1 MNLTENKELD
11 TTVHEQSS
19 TDSAVSEGAK
29 ETNGTKETTDPVEK
43 KKKGSAISLILTV
56 PVLIGVAFAAL
67 LTFTLRWA
75 LSFWADLTMDEIVYH
90 LTTPLEGT
98 GEDIMMKFY
107 IFALLPALVVLALVC
122 VILVMIRKKR
132 KGWYG
137 RGLAVIFVLTLIAV
151 GASTGYAWNNLKI
164 DEYLKNQS
172 ITSSFIEEN
181 YVDPN
186 AVTLKFPKTKRNL
199 IYIFLESFETTF
211 TDKANGG
218 GFDFNCIPEMT
229 ELAQKYEDFSGTSKK
244 LNGGHVL
251 PGTTFTMGGMFGQSS
266 GLPLQVGLKAQILD
280 NHGAMNEMYTQEHF
294 FPGITTLGD
303 ILEAEGYHNVLFIGS
318 EAVFGGRKLY
328 YTEHGNYEIDDFWY
342 AVNRNWLEGKENSWG
357 YGDWRLFLQA
367 KERLKELSAEDQ
379 PFNLTMLTLD
389 THFENGIRC
398 KYCEFEYPGN
408 SYADVYSCSS
418 RQLSEFI
425 SWCQDQ
431 DWYENTTI
439 ILSGDHTT
447 MDSDFCNNVDKD
459 YPRKTFTCYIN
470 ADVKPEDASRERNY
484 TTIDNFPT
492 TLAAMGVK
500 IEGDRLGLGTNLFSS
515 QDTLY
520 ETYGKEMDAEL
531 SRRSLFMEQASEFD
545 PNTQAYK
552 NAVIRYKARY
562 GDDSSVDESVTK
574 DSSTSGADESA
585 RDKSKDASGTDE
597 SVKDKSKDASGTDES
612 VRDKSKDTSAT
623 DTSSISGADTSV
635 TDESSAQSADDSTAG
650 EKNPADAATSEEGEK
665 TDFPYN
671 SPFPDDMA
679 DLKEH
684 LRGKGVAGSELIKDI
699 MKDPW
704 KAVSANLLSVE
715 PEEAVDS
722 EEELIVDESIQSE
735 ENLAGSANVISVKN
749 VDESKDDKE
758 NADSDKAPSIT
769 ELMAARKAQENE
781 SANGSQAAEEERDES
796 LASEASDQSESQT
809 AEQADKKDNAE
820 AEQTQDMSTAAE
832 QADKKD
838 NAEAEQT
845 QDMSS
850 AAETESEVDSGV
862 TSEES
867 DSDMEEEATE
877 TALEGSWIKSEKIS
891 DNPLEI
897 GPAARQMYPTMFLN
911 PDYGFLPE
919 SKLRIDPYA
928 AFSGNRQPKT
938 EARITTESV
947 KQLKDWISEWN
958 SQAARN

>member
-1 MNLTENKELD
+1 MNPTENKEPD
-11 TTVHEQSS
+11 KTVSEPNSPNMAAS
-19 TDSAVSEGAK
+19 EDVKEIKEYTDSTV
-29 ETNGTKETTDPVEK
+29 K
-43 KKKGSAISLILTV
+43 KKKGSVLSLILTV
-56 PVLIGVAFAAL
+56 PVLFVVGFAAL
-67 LTFTLRWA
+67 LAFTLRWA

-98 GEDIMMKFY
+98 GEDIMMRFY
-107 IFALLPALVVLALVC
+107 TLALLPALAVLALVC
-122 VILVMIRKKR
+122 VIIVVIRRKR
-132 KGWYG
+132 ERWYG
-137 RGLAVIFVLTLIAV
+137 RALAVVFVLSLIVV
-151 GASTGYAWNNLKI
+151 GLSTGYAWNNLKI

-186 AVTLKFPKTKRNL
+186 AVTLTFPKTKRNL

-266 GLPLQVGLKAQILD
+266 GLPLQVGLKAQVLD

-447 MDSDFCNNVDKD
+447 MDSDFCNGVDKE

-470 ADVKPEDASRERNY
+470 ADVEPEDAARERSF
-484 TTIDNFPT
+484 TTMDNFPT

-520 ETYGKEMDAEL
+520 ETYGNEMDAEL

-562 GDDSSVDESVTK
+562 GDDSSVDESVA
-574 DSSTSGADESA
+574 DDSGAPGKDE
-585 RDKSKDASGTDE
+585 
-597 SVKDKSKDASGTDES
+597 
-612 VRDKSKDTSAT
+612 
-623 DTSSISGADTSV
+623 SV
-635 TDESSAQSADDSTAG
+635 TDESSAQSADDSTTD
-650 EKNPADAATSEEGEK
+650 EKNPADAVTSEERAK
-665 TDFPYN
+665 TDITYN
-671 SPFPDDMA
+671 SPFPDDTA
-679 DLKEH
+679 ALKEH

-704 KAVSANLLSVE
+704 KTVSANLASAE
-715 PEEAVDS
+715 SEEAVGS

-735 ENLAGSANVISVKN
+735 ENLAGVANVISVKN
-749 VDESKDDKE
+749 VDES
-758 NADSDKAPSIT
+758 
-769 ELMAARKAQENE
+769 
-781 SANGSQAAEEERDES
+781 
-796 LASEASDQSESQT
+796 LASEASDDSESQT
-809 AEQADKKDNAE
+809 AEPADKKDSSE
-820 AEQTQDMSTAAE
+820 AEQAQDMSTATE
-832 QADKKD
+832 PTDEKD
-838 NAEAEQT
+838 SSEAEQT

-850 AAETESEVDSGV
+850 AETTASEVDSQV

-867 DSDMEEEATE
+867 DSDMEEEETE
-877 TALEGSWIKSEKIS
+877 ESLEGSWIRSEKVS

-897 GPAARQMYPTMFLN
+897 GPAARQMYPTMFRD

>member
-1 MNLTENKELD
+1 MAASEDVKEIKGY
-11 TTVHEQSS
+11 
-19 TDSAVSEGAK
+19 TDSTV
-29 ETNGTKETTDPVEK
+29 K
-43 KKKGSAISLILTV
+43 KKKGSVLSLILTV
-56 PVLIGVAFAAL
+56 PVLFVVGFAAL
-67 LTFTLRWA
+67 LAFTLRWA

-98 GEDIMMKFY
+98 GEDIMMRFY
-107 IFALLPALVVLALVC
+107 TLALLPALAVLALVC
-122 VILVMIRKKR
+122 VIIVVIRRKR
-132 KGWYG
+132 ERWYG
-137 RGLAVIFVLTLIAV
+137 RALAVVFVLSLIVV
-151 GASTGYAWNNLKI
+151 GLSTGYAWNNLKI

-186 AVTLKFPKTKRNL
+186 AVTLTFPKTKRNL

-266 GLPLQVGLKAQILD
+266 GLPLQVGLKAQVLD

-447 MDSDFCNNVDKD
+447 MDSDFCNGVDKE

-470 ADVKPEDASRERNY
+470 ADVEPEDAARERSF
-484 TTIDNFPT
+484 TTMDNFPT

-562 GDDSSVDESVTK
+562 GDDSSVDESVAD
-574 DSSTSGADESA
+574 DSSAPGKDE
-585 RDKSKDASGTDE
+585 
-597 SVKDKSKDASGTDES
+597 
-612 VRDKSKDTSAT
+612 
-623 DTSSISGADTSV
+623 SV
-635 TDESSAQSADDSTAG
+635 TDESSAQSADDSTTG
-650 EKNPADAATSEEGEK
+650 EKNPADAATSEVGEK
-665 TDFPYN
+665 TDITYN
-671 SPFPDDMA
+671 SPFPDDTA

-704 KAVSANLLSVE
+704 KTVSANLVSVE
-715 PEEAVDS
+715 SEEAVGS
-722 EEELIVDESIQSE
+722 EEELIADDSIQSE
-735 ENLAGSANVISVKN
+735 ENLAGVANVISAKN
-749 VDESKDDKE
+749 VDD
-758 NADSDKAPSIT
+758 
-769 ELMAARKAQENE
+769 
-781 SANGSQAAEEERDES
+781 S
-796 LASEASDQSESQT
+796 LASEASDDSESQT
-809 AEQADKKDNAE
+809 AEPAGKKDSSEAEQAQDISTATEQAGKKDSSE
-820 AEQTQDMSTAAE
+820 AEQTQDMSTATEQAGKKDSSEAE
-832 QADKKD
+832 QA
-838 NAEAEQT
+838 
-845 QDMSS
+845 QDMST
-850 AAETESEVDSGV
+850 AVKTASEVDSQV

-867 DSDMEEEATE
+867 DSDMEEEETE
-877 TALEGSWIKSEKIS
+877 EALEGSWIRSEKVS

-897 GPAARQMYPTMFLN
+897 GPAARQMYPTMFRD

>member
-1 MNLTENKELD
+1 MNSTENKEP
-11 TTVHEQSS
+11 EK
-19 TDSAVSEGAK
+19 AVSEPNSPNMAASEDVK
-29 ETNGTKETTDPVEK
+29 EIKGYTDSTVK
-43 KKKGSAISLILTV
+43 KKKGSVLSLILTV
-56 PVLIGVAFAAL
+56 PVLFVVGFAAL
-67 LTFTLRWA
+67 LAFTLRWA

-107 IFALLPALVVLALVC
+107 TLALLPALAVLALVC
-122 VILVMIRKKR
+122 VTIVVIRRKR
-132 KGWYG
+132 ERWYG
-137 RGLAVIFVLTLIAV
+137 RALAVVFVLSLIVV
-151 GASTGYAWNNLKI
+151 GMSTGYAWNNLKI

-186 AVTLKFPKTKRNL
+186 AVTLTFPKTKRNL

-266 GLPLQVGLKAQILD
+266 GLPLQVGLKAQVLD

-447 MDSDFCNNVDKD
+447 MDSDFCNGVDKE

-470 ADVKPEDASRERNY
+470 ADVEPEDAARERSF
-484 TTIDNFPT
+484 TTMDNFPT

-562 GDDSSVDESVTK
+562 GDDSSVDESVAD
-574 DSSTSGADESA
+574 DSSAPGKDE
-585 RDKSKDASGTDE
+585 
-597 SVKDKSKDASGTDES
+597 
-612 VRDKSKDTSAT
+612 
-623 DTSSISGADTSV
+623 SV
-635 TDESSAQSADDSTAG
+635 TDESSAQSADDSTTG
-650 EKNPADAATSEEGEK
+650 EKNPADAATSEVGEK
-665 TDFPYN
+665 TDITYN
-671 SPFPDDMA
+671 SPFPDDTA

-704 KAVSANLLSVE
+704 KTVSANLVSVE
-715 PEEAVDS
+715 SEEAVGS
-722 EEELIVDESIQSE
+722 EEELIADDSIQSE
-735 ENLAGSANVISVKN
+735 ENLAGVANVISAKN
-749 VDESKDDKE
+749 VDD
-758 NADSDKAPSIT
+758 
-769 ELMAARKAQENE
+769 
-781 SANGSQAAEEERDES
+781 S
-796 LASEASDQSESQT
+796 LASEASDDSESQT
-809 AEQADKKDNAE
+809 AEPAGKKDSSEAEQAQDISTATEQAGKKDSSE
-820 AEQTQDMSTAAE
+820 AEQTQDMSTATEQAGKKDSSEAE
-832 QADKKD
+832 QA
-838 NAEAEQT
+838 
-845 QDMSS
+845 QDMST
-850 AAETESEVDSGV
+850 AVKTASEVDSQV

-867 DSDMEEEATE
+867 DSDMEEEETE
-877 TALEGSWIKSEKIS
+877 EALEGSWIRSEKVS

-897 GPAARQMYPTMFLN
+897 GPAARQMYPTMFRD

>member
-1 MNLTENKELD
+1 MNPTENKEP
-11 TTVHEQSS
+11 EK
-19 TDSAVSEGAK
+19 AVSEPNSPNMAASEDVK
-29 ETNGTKETTDPVEK
+29 EIKGYTDSTVK
-43 KKKGSAISLILTV
+43 KKKGSVLSLILTV
-56 PVLIGVAFAAL
+56 PVLFVVGFAAL
-67 LTFTLRWA
+67 LAFTLRWA

-107 IFALLPALVVLALVC
+107 TLALLPALAVLALVC
-122 VILVMIRKKR
+122 VIIVVIRRKR
-132 KGWYG
+132 ERWYG
-137 RGLAVIFVLTLIAV
+137 RALAVVFVLSLIVV
-151 GASTGYAWNNLKI
+151 GLSTGYAWNNLKI

-186 AVTLKFPKTKRNL
+186 AVTLTFPKTKRNL

-266 GLPLQVGLKAQILD
+266 GLPLQVGLKAQVLD

-447 MDSDFCNNVDKD
+447 MDSDFCNGVDKE

-470 ADVKPEDASRERNY
+470 ADVEPEDAARERSF
-484 TTIDNFPT
+484 TTMDNFPT

-562 GDDSSVDESVTK
+562 GDDSSVDESVAD
-574 DSSTSGADESA
+574 DSSAPGKDE
-585 RDKSKDASGTDE
+585 
-597 SVKDKSKDASGTDES
+597 
-612 VRDKSKDTSAT
+612 
-623 DTSSISGADTSV
+623 SV
-635 TDESSAQSADDSTAG
+635 TDESSAQSADDSTTG
-650 EKNPADAATSEEGEK
+650 EKNPADAATSEVGEK
-665 TDFPYN
+665 TDITYN
-671 SPFPDDMA
+671 SPFPDDTA

-704 KAVSANLLSVE
+704 KTVSANLVSVE
-715 PEEAVDS
+715 SEEAVGS
-722 EEELIVDESIQSE
+722 EEELIADDSIQSE
-735 ENLAGSANVISVKN
+735 ENLAGVANVISAKN
-749 VDESKDDKE
+749 VDD
-758 NADSDKAPSIT
+758 
-769 ELMAARKAQENE
+769 
-781 SANGSQAAEEERDES
+781 S
-796 LASEASDQSESQT
+796 LASEASDDSESQT
-809 AEQADKKDNAE
+809 AEPAGKKDSSEAEQAQDISTATEQAGKKDSSE
-820 AEQTQDMSTAAE
+820 AEQTQDMSTATEQAGKKDSSEAE
-832 QADKKD
+832 QA
-838 NAEAEQT
+838 
-845 QDMSS
+845 QDMST
-850 AAETESEVDSGV
+850 AVKTASEVDSQV

-867 DSDMEEEATE
+867 DSDMEEEETE
-877 TALEGSWIKSEKIS
+877 EALEGSWIRSEKVS

-897 GPAARQMYPTMFLN
+897 GPAARQMYPTMFRD

>member
-1 MNLTENKELD
+1 MNSTENKEP
-11 TTVHEQSS
+11 EK
-19 TDSAVSEGAK
+19 AVSEPNSPNMAASEDVK
-29 ETNGTKETTDPVEK
+29 EIKGYTDSTVK
-43 KKKGSAISLILTV
+43 KKKGSVLSLILTV
-56 PVLIGVAFAAL
+56 PILFVVGFAAL
-67 LTFTLRWA
+67 LAFTLRWA

-98 GEDIMMKFY
+98 GEDIMMRFY
-107 IFALLPALVVLALVC
+107 TLALLPALAVLALVC
-122 VILVMIRKKR
+122 VIIVVIRRKR
-132 KGWYG
+132 ERWYG
-137 RGLAVIFVLTLIAV
+137 RALAVVFVLSLIVV
-151 GASTGYAWNNLKI
+151 GLSTGYAWNNLKI

-186 AVTLKFPKTKRNL
+186 AVTLTFPKTKRNL

-266 GLPLQVGLKAQILD
+266 GLPLQVGLKAQVLD

-447 MDSDFCNNVDKD
+447 MDSDFCNGVDKE

-470 ADVKPEDASRERNY
+470 ADVEPEDAARERSF
-484 TTIDNFPT
+484 TTMDNFPT

-562 GDDSSVDESVTK
+562 GDDSSVDESVAD
-574 DSSTSGADESA
+574 DSSAPGKDE
-585 RDKSKDASGTDE
+585 
-597 SVKDKSKDASGTDES
+597 
-612 VRDKSKDTSAT
+612 
-623 DTSSISGADTSV
+623 SV
-635 TDESSAQSADDSTAG
+635 TDESSAQSADDSTTG
-650 EKNPADAATSEEGEK
+650 EKNPADAATSEVGEK
-665 TDFPYN
+665 TDITYN
-671 SPFPDDMA
+671 SPFPDDTA

-704 KAVSANLLSVE
+704 KTVSANLVSVE
-715 PEEAVDS
+715 SEEAVGS
-722 EEELIVDESIQSE
+722 EEELIADDSIQSE
-735 ENLAGSANVISVKN
+735 ENLAGVANVISAKN
-749 VDESKDDKE
+749 VDD
-758 NADSDKAPSIT
+758 
-769 ELMAARKAQENE
+769 
-781 SANGSQAAEEERDES
+781 S
-796 LASEASDQSESQT
+796 LASEASDDSESQT
-809 AEQADKKDNAE
+809 AEPAGKKDSSEAEQAQDISTATEQAGKKDSSE
-820 AEQTQDMSTAAE
+820 AEQTQDMSTATEQAGKKDSSEAE
-832 QADKKD
+832 QA
-838 NAEAEQT
+838 
-845 QDMSS
+845 QDMST
-850 AAETESEVDSGV
+850 AVKTASEVDSQV

-867 DSDMEEEATE
+867 DSDMEEEETE
-877 TALEGSWIKSEKIS
+877 EALEGSWIRSEKVS

-897 GPAARQMYPTMFLN
+897 GPAARQMYPTMFRD

>member
-1 MNLTENKELD
+1 MNSTENKEP
-11 TTVHEQSS
+11 EK
-19 TDSAVSEGAK
+19 AVSEPNSPNMAASEDVK
-29 ETNGTKETTDPVEK
+29 EIKGYTDSTVK
-43 KKKGSAISLILTV
+43 KKKGSVLSLILTV
-56 PVLIGVAFAAL
+56 PVLFVVGFAAL
-67 LTFTLRWA
+67 LAFTLRWA

-107 IFALLPALVVLALVC
+107 TLALLPALAVLALVC
-122 VILVMIRKKR
+122 VIIVVIRRKR
-132 KGWYG
+132 ERWYG
-137 RGLAVIFVLTLIAV
+137 RALAVVFVLSLIVV
-151 GASTGYAWNNLKI
+151 GLSTGYAWNNLKI

-186 AVTLKFPKTKRNL
+186 AVTLTFPKTKRNL

-266 GLPLQVGLKAQILD
+266 GLPLQVGLKAQVLD

-447 MDSDFCNNVDKD
+447 MDSDFCNGVDKE

-470 ADVKPEDASRERNY
+470 ADVEPEDAARERSF
-484 TTIDNFPT
+484 TTMDNFPT

-562 GDDSSVDESVTK
+562 GDDSSVDESVAD
-574 DSSTSGADESA
+574 DSSAPGKDE
-585 RDKSKDASGTDE
+585 
-597 SVKDKSKDASGTDES
+597 
-612 VRDKSKDTSAT
+612 
-623 DTSSISGADTSV
+623 SV
-635 TDESSAQSADDSTAG
+635 TDESSAQSADDSTTG
-650 EKNPADAATSEEGEK
+650 EKNPADAATSEVGEK
-665 TDFPYN
+665 TDITYN
-671 SPFPDDMA
+671 SPFPDDTA

-704 KAVSANLLSVE
+704 KTVSANLVSVE
-715 PEEAVDS
+715 SEEAVGS
-722 EEELIVDESIQSE
+722 EEELIADDSIQSE
-735 ENLAGSANVISVKN
+735 ENLAGVANVISAKN
-749 VDESKDDKE
+749 VDD
-758 NADSDKAPSIT
+758 
-769 ELMAARKAQENE
+769 
-781 SANGSQAAEEERDES
+781 S
-796 LASEASDQSESQT
+796 LASEASDDSESQT
-809 AEQADKKDNAE
+809 AEPAGKKDSSEAEQAQDISTATEPAGKKDSSE
-820 AEQTQDMSTAAE
+820 AEQTQDMSTATE
-832 QADKKD
+832 QADEKD
-838 NAEAEQT
+838 SSEAEQT
-845 QDMSS
+845 QDMST
-850 AAETESEVDSGV
+850 AVNTASEVDSQV

-867 DSDMEEEATE
+867 GSDMEEEETE
-877 TALEGSWIKSEKIS
+877 EALEGSWIRSEKVS

-897 GPAARQMYPTMFLN
+897 GPAARQMYPTMFRD

-958 SQAARN
+958 SQATRN

>member
-1 MNLTENKELD
+1 MNSTENKEP
-11 TTVHEQSS
+11 EK
-19 TDSAVSEGAK
+19 AVSEPNSPNMAASEDVK
-29 ETNGTKETTDPVEK
+29 EIKGYTDSTVK
-43 KKKGSAISLILTV
+43 KKKGSVLSLILTV
-56 PVLIGVAFAAL
+56 PILFVVGFAAL
-67 LTFTLRWA
+67 LAFTLRWA

-107 IFALLPALVVLALVC
+107 TLALLPALAVLALVC
-122 VILVMIRKKR
+122 VTIVVIRRKR
-132 KGWYG
+132 ERWYG
-137 RGLAVIFVLTLIAV
+137 RALAVVFVLSLIVV
-151 GASTGYAWNNLKI
+151 GLSTGYAWNNLKI

-186 AVTLKFPKTKRNL
+186 AVTLTFPKTKRNL

-266 GLPLQVGLKAQILD
+266 GLPLQVGLKAQVLD

-447 MDSDFCNNVDKD
+447 MDSDFCNGVDKE

-470 ADVKPEDASRERNY
+470 ADVEPEDAARERSF
-484 TTIDNFPT
+484 TTMDNFPT

-562 GDDSSVDESVTK
+562 GDDSSVDESVAD
-574 DSSTSGADESA
+574 DSSAPGKDE
-585 RDKSKDASGTDE
+585 
-597 SVKDKSKDASGTDES
+597 
-612 VRDKSKDTSAT
+612 
-623 DTSSISGADTSV
+623 SV
-635 TDESSAQSADDSTAG
+635 TDESSAQSADDSTTG
-650 EKNPADAATSEEGEK
+650 EKNPADAATSEVGEK
-665 TDFPYN
+665 TDITYN
-671 SPFPDDMA
+671 SPFPDDTA

-704 KAVSANLLSVE
+704 KTVSANLVSVE
-715 PEEAVDS
+715 SEEAVGS
-722 EEELIVDESIQSE
+722 EEELIADDSIQSE
-735 ENLAGSANVISVKN
+735 ENLAGVANVISAKN
-749 VDESKDDKE
+749 VDD
-758 NADSDKAPSIT
+758 
-769 ELMAARKAQENE
+769 
-781 SANGSQAAEEERDES
+781 S
-796 LASEASDQSESQT
+796 LASEASDDSESQT
-809 AEQADKKDNAE
+809 AEPAGKKDSSEAEQAQDISTATEQAGKKDSSE
-820 AEQTQDMSTAAE
+820 AEQTQDMSTATEQAGKKDSSEAE
-832 QADKKD
+832 QA
-838 NAEAEQT
+838 
-845 QDMSS
+845 QDMST
-850 AAETESEVDSGV
+850 AVKTASEVDSQV

-867 DSDMEEEATE
+867 DSDMEEEETE
-877 TALEGSWIKSEKIS
+877 EALEGSWIRSEKVS

-897 GPAARQMYPTMFLN
+897 GPAARQMYPTMFRD

>member
-1 MNLTENKELD
+1 MNPTENKEPD
-11 TTVHEQSS
+11 KTVSEPNSPNMAAS
-19 TDSAVSEGAK
+19 EDVKEIKEYTDSTV
-29 ETNGTKETTDPVEK
+29 K
-43 KKKGSAISLILTV
+43 KKKGSVLSLILTV
-56 PVLIGVAFAAL
+56 PVLFVVGFAAL
-67 LTFTLRWA
+67 LAFTLRWA

-98 GEDIMMKFY
+98 GEDIMMRFY
-107 IFALLPALVVLALVC
+107 TLALLPALAVLALVC
-122 VILVMIRKKR
+122 VIIVVIRRKR
-132 KGWYG
+132 EKWYG
-137 RGLAVIFVLTLIAV
+137 RALAVIFVLSLIVV
-151 GASTGYAWNNLKI
+151 GLSTGYAWNNLKI

-186 AVTLKFPKTKRNL
+186 AVTLTFPKTKRNL

-266 GLPLQVGLKAQILD
+266 GLPLQVGLKAQVLD

-447 MDSDFCNNVDKD
+447 MDSDFCNGVDKE

-470 ADVKPEDASRERNY
+470 ADVEPEDAARERSF
-484 TTIDNFPT
+484 TTMDNFPT

-562 GDDSSVDESVTK
+562 GDDSSVDESVTD
-574 DSSTSGADESA
+574 DSSAPGKDE
-585 RDKSKDASGTDE
+585 
-597 SVKDKSKDASGTDES
+597 
-612 VRDKSKDTSAT
+612 
-623 DTSSISGADTSV
+623 SV
-635 TDESSAQSADDSTAG
+635 TDESSAQSADDSTTG
-650 EKNPADAATSEEGEK
+650 EKNPADAATSEVGEK
-665 TDFPYN
+665 TDTPYN

-684 LRGKGVAGSELIKDI
+684 LRGKGIAGSELIKDI

-704 KAVSANLLSVE
+704 KTVSANLVSVE
-715 PEEAVDS
+715 SEEAVGS
-722 EEELIVDESIQSE
+722 EEELIADDSIQSE
-735 ENLAGSANVISVKN
+735 ENLAGVANVISAKN
-749 VDESKDDKE
+749 VDD
-758 NADSDKAPSIT
+758 
-769 ELMAARKAQENE
+769 
-781 SANGSQAAEEERDES
+781 S
-796 LASEASDQSESQT
+796 LASEASDDSESQT
-809 AEQADKKDNAE
+809 AEPAGKKDSSEAEQAQDMSTATEPAGKKDSSE
-820 AEQTQDMSTAAE
+820 AEQTQDMSTATE
-832 QADKKD
+832 QADEKD
-838 NAEAEQT
+838 SSEAEQT
-845 QDMSS
+845 QDMST
-850 AAETESEVDSGV
+850 AVNTASEVDSQV

-867 DSDMEEEATE
+867 GSDMEEEETE
-877 TALEGSWIKSEKIS
+877 EALEGSWIRSEKVS

-897 GPAARQMYPTMFLN
+897 GPAARQMYPTMFRD

-958 SQAARN
+958 SQATRN

>member
-1 MNLTENKELD
+1 MNPTENKEPD
-11 TTVHEQSS
+11 KTVSEPNSPNMAAS
-19 TDSAVSEGAK
+19 EDVKEIKEYTDSTV
-29 ETNGTKETTDPVEK
+29 K
-43 KKKGSAISLILTV
+43 KKKGSVLSLILTV
-56 PVLIGVAFAAL
+56 PVLFVVGFAAL
-67 LTFTLRWA
+67 LAFTLRWA

-98 GEDIMMKFY
+98 GEDIMMRFY
-107 IFALLPALVVLALVC
+107 TLALLPALAVLALVC
-122 VILVMIRKKR
+122 VIIVVIRRKR
-132 KGWYG
+132 EKWYG
-137 RGLAVIFVLTLIAV
+137 RALAVIFVLSLIVV
-151 GASTGYAWNNLKI
+151 GLSTGYAWNNLKI

-186 AVTLKFPKTKRNL
+186 AVTLTFPKTKRNL

-266 GLPLQVGLKAQILD
+266 GLPLQVGLKAQVLD

-447 MDSDFCNNVDKD
+447 MDSDFCNGVDKE

-470 ADVKPEDASRERNY
+470 ADVEPEDAARERSF
-484 TTIDNFPT
+484 TTMDNFPT

-562 GDDSSVDESVTK
+562 GDDSSVDESVAD
-574 DSSTSGADESA
+574 DSSAPG
-585 RDKSKDASGTDE
+585 KDE
-597 SVKDKSKDASGTDES
+597 SVTD
-612 VRDKSKDTSAT
+612 D
-623 DTSSISGADTSV
+623 
-635 TDESSAQSADDSTAG
+635 SSAQSADDSTTG
-650 EKNPADAATSEEGEK
+650 EKNPADTATSEVGEK
-665 TDFPYN
+665 TDTPYN

-684 LRGKGVAGSELIKDI
+684 LRGKGIAGSELIKDI

-704 KAVSANLLSVE
+704 KTVSANLVSVE
-715 PEEAVDS
+715 SEEAVGS
-722 EEELIVDESIQSE
+722 EEELIADDSIQSE
-735 ENLAGSANVISVKN
+735 ENLAGVANVISAKN
-749 VDESKDDKE
+749 VDD
-758 NADSDKAPSIT
+758 
-769 ELMAARKAQENE
+769 
-781 SANGSQAAEEERDES
+781 S
-796 LASEASDQSESQT
+796 LASEASDDSESQT
-809 AEQADKKDNAE
+809 AEPAGKKDSSE
-820 AEQTQDMSTAAE
+820 AEQAQDISTATEQAGKKDSSEAEQAQDMSTAVKTA
-832 QADKKD
+832 
-838 NAEAEQT
+838 
-845 QDMSS
+845 
-850 AAETESEVDSGV
+850 SEVDSQV

-867 DSDMEEEATE
+867 DSDMEEEETE
-877 TALEGSWIKSEKIS
+877 EALEGSWIRSEKVS

-897 GPAARQMYPTMFLN
+897 GPAARQMYPTMFRD

-958 SQAARN
+958 SQATRN

>member
-1 MNLTENKELD
+1 MNPTENKEPD
-11 TTVHEQSS
+11 KTVSEPNSPNMAAS
-19 TDSAVSEGAK
+19 EDVKEIKGYTDSTV
-29 ETNGTKETTDPVEK
+29 K
-43 KKKGSAISLILTV
+43 KKKGSVLSLILTV
-56 PVLIGVAFAAL
+56 PILFVVGFAAL
-67 LTFTLRWA
+67 LAFTLRWA

-98 GEDIMMKFY
+98 GEDIMMRFY
-107 IFALLPALVVLALVC
+107 TLALLPALAVLALVC
-122 VILVMIRKKR
+122 VIIVVIRRKR
-132 KGWYG
+132 ERWYG
-137 RGLAVIFVLTLIAV
+137 RALAVVFVLSLIVV
-151 GASTGYAWNNLKI
+151 GLSTGYAWNNLKI

-186 AVTLKFPKTKRNL
+186 AVTLTFPKTKRNL

-266 GLPLQVGLKAQILD
+266 GLPLQVGLKAQVLD

-447 MDSDFCNNVDKD
+447 MDSDFCNGVDKE

-470 ADVKPEDASRERNY
+470 ADVEPEDAARERSF
-484 TTIDNFPT
+484 TTMDNFPT

-562 GDDSSVDESVTK
+562 GDDSSVDESVAD
-574 DSSTSGADESA
+574 DSSAPGKDE
-585 RDKSKDASGTDE
+585 
-597 SVKDKSKDASGTDES
+597 
-612 VRDKSKDTSAT
+612 
-623 DTSSISGADTSV
+623 SV
-635 TDESSAQSADDSTAG
+635 TDESSAQSADDSTTG
-650 EKNPADAATSEEGEK
+650 EKNPADAATSEVGEK
-665 TDFPYN
+665 TDITYN
-671 SPFPDDMA
+671 SPFPDDTA

-704 KAVSANLLSVE
+704 KTVSANLVSVE
-715 PEEAVDS
+715 SEEAVGS
-722 EEELIVDESIQSE
+722 EEELIADDSIQSE
-735 ENLAGSANVISVKN
+735 ENLAGVANVISAKN
-749 VDESKDDKE
+749 VDD
-758 NADSDKAPSIT
+758 
-769 ELMAARKAQENE
+769 
-781 SANGSQAAEEERDES
+781 S
-796 LASEASDQSESQT
+796 LASEASDDSESQT
-809 AEQADKKDNAE
+809 AEPAGKKDSSEAEQAQDISTATEQAGKKDSSE
-820 AEQTQDMSTAAE
+820 AEQTQDMSTATEQAGKKDSSEAE
-832 QADKKD
+832 QA
-838 NAEAEQT
+838 
-845 QDMSS
+845 QDMST
-850 AAETESEVDSGV
+850 AVKTASEVDSQV

-867 DSDMEEEATE
+867 DSDMEEEETE
-877 TALEGSWIKSEKIS
+877 EALEGSWIRSEKVS

-897 GPAARQMYPTMFLN
+897 GPAARQMYPTMFRD

>member
-1 MNLTENKELD
+1 MNPTENKEP
-11 TTVHEQSS
+11 EK
-19 TDSAVSEGAK
+19 AVSEPNSPNMAASEDVK
-29 ETNGTKETTDPVEK
+29 EIKGYTDSTVK
-43 KKKGSAISLILTV
+43 KKKGSVLSLILTV
-56 PVLIGVAFAAL
+56 PILFVVGFAAL
-67 LTFTLRWA
+67 LAFTLRWA

-107 IFALLPALVVLALVC
+107 TLALLPALAVLALVC
-122 VILVMIRKKR
+122 VTIVVIRRKR
-132 KGWYG
+132 ERWYG
-137 RGLAVIFVLTLIAV
+137 RALAVVFVLSLIVV
-151 GASTGYAWNNLKI
+151 GMSTGYAWNNLKI

-186 AVTLKFPKTKRNL
+186 AVTLTFPKTKRNL

-266 GLPLQVGLKAQILD
+266 GLPLQVGLKAQVLD

-447 MDSDFCNNVDKD
+447 MDSDFCNGVDKE

-470 ADVKPEDASRERNY
+470 ADVEPEDAARERSF
-484 TTIDNFPT
+484 TTMDNFPT

-562 GDDSSVDESVTK
+562 GDDSSVDESVAD
-574 DSSTSGADESA
+574 DSSAPGKDE
-585 RDKSKDASGTDE
+585 
-597 SVKDKSKDASGTDES
+597 
-612 VRDKSKDTSAT
+612 
-623 DTSSISGADTSV
+623 SV
-635 TDESSAQSADDSTAG
+635 TDESSAQSADDSTTG
-650 EKNPADAATSEEGEK
+650 EKNPADAATSEVGEK
-665 TDFPYN
+665 TDITYN
-671 SPFPDDMA
+671 SPFPDDTA

-704 KAVSANLLSVE
+704 KTVSANLVSVE
-715 PEEAVDS
+715 SEEAVGS
-722 EEELIVDESIQSE
+722 EEELIADDSIQSE
-735 ENLAGSANVISVKN
+735 ENLAGVANVISAKN
-749 VDESKDDKE
+749 VDD
-758 NADSDKAPSIT
+758 
-769 ELMAARKAQENE
+769 
-781 SANGSQAAEEERDES
+781 S
-796 LASEASDQSESQT
+796 LASEASDDSESQT
-809 AEQADKKDNAE
+809 AEPAGKKDSSEAEQAQDISTATEQAGKKDSSE
-820 AEQTQDMSTAAE
+820 AEQTQDMSTATEQAGKKDSSEAE
-832 QADKKD
+832 QA
-838 NAEAEQT
+838 
-845 QDMSS
+845 QDMST
-850 AAETESEVDSGV
+850 AVKTASEVDSQV

-867 DSDMEEEATE
+867 DSDMEEEETE
-877 TALEGSWIKSEKIS
+877 EALEGSWIRSEKVS

-897 GPAARQMYPTMFLN
+897 GPAARQMYPTMFRD

>member
-1 MNLTENKELD
+1 MNPTENKEPD
-11 TTVHEQSS
+11 KTVSEPNSPNMAAS
-19 TDSAVSEGAK
+19 EDVKEIKEYTDSTV
-29 ETNGTKETTDPVEK
+29 K
-43 KKKGSAISLILTV
+43 KKKGSVLSLILTV
-56 PVLIGVAFAAL
+56 PVLFVVGFAAL
-67 LTFTLRWA
+67 LAFTLRWA

-98 GEDIMMKFY
+98 GEDIMMRFY
-107 IFALLPALVVLALVC
+107 TLALLPALAVLALVC
-122 VILVMIRKKR
+122 VIIVVIRRKR
-132 KGWYG
+132 ERWYG
-137 RGLAVIFVLTLIAV
+137 RALAVVFVLSLIVV
-151 GASTGYAWNNLKI
+151 GLSTGYAWNNLKI

-186 AVTLKFPKTKRNL
+186 AVTLTFPKTKRNL

-266 GLPLQVGLKAQILD
+266 GLPLQVGLKAQVLD

-367 KERLKELSAEDQ
+367 KERLRELSAEDQ

-398 KYCEFEYPGN
+398 KYCEIEYPGN

-447 MDSDFCNNVDKD
+447 MDSDFCNGVDKE

-470 ADVKPEDASRERNY
+470 ADVEPEDAARERSF
-484 TTIDNFPT
+484 TTMDNFPT

-562 GDDSSVDESVTK
+562 GDDSSVDESVTD
-574 DSSTSGADESA
+574 DSSAPG
-585 RDKSKDASGTDE
+585 KDE
-597 SVKDKSKDASGTDES
+597 SVTD
-612 VRDKSKDTSAT
+612 D
-623 DTSSISGADTSV
+623 
-635 TDESSAQSADDSTAG
+635 SSAQSADDSTTG
-650 EKNPADAATSEEGEK
+650 EKNPADAATSEVGEK
-665 TDFPYN
+665 TDTPYN

-684 LRGKGVAGSELIKDI
+684 LRGKGIAGSELIKDI

-704 KAVSANLLSVE
+704 KTVSANLVSVE
-715 PEEAVDS
+715 SEEAVGS
-722 EEELIVDESIQSE
+722 EEELIADDSIQSE
-735 ENLAGSANVISVKN
+735 ENLAGVANVISAKN
-749 VDESKDDKE
+749 VDD
-758 NADSDKAPSIT
+758 
-769 ELMAARKAQENE
+769 
-781 SANGSQAAEEERDES
+781 S
-796 LASEASDQSESQT
+796 LASEASDDSESQT
-809 AEQADKKDNAE
+809 AEPAGKKDSSEAEQAQDMSTATEPAGKKDSSE
-820 AEQTQDMSTAAE
+820 AEQTQDMSTATE
-832 QADKKD
+832 QADEKD
-838 NAEAEQT
+838 SSEAEQT
-845 QDMSS
+845 QDMST
-850 AAETESEVDSGV
+850 AVNTASEVDSQV

-867 DSDMEEEATE
+867 GSDMEEEETE
-877 TALEGSWIKSEKIS
+877 EALEGSWIRSEKVS

-897 GPAARQMYPTMFLN
+897 GPAARQMYPTMFRD

-958 SQAARN
+958 SQATRN

>member
-1 MNLTENKELD
+1 MNSTENKEP
-11 TTVHEQSS
+11 EK
-19 TDSAVSEGAK
+19 AVSEPNSPNMAASEDVK
-29 ETNGTKETTDPVEK
+29 EIKEYTDSTVK
-43 KKKGSAISLILTV
+43 KKKGSVLSLILTV
-56 PVLIGVAFAAL
+56 PVLFVVGFAAL
-67 LTFTLRWA
+67 LAFTLRWA

-98 GEDIMMKFY
+98 GEDIMMRFY
-107 IFALLPALVVLALVC
+107 TLALLPALAVLALVC
-122 VILVMIRKKR
+122 VIIVVIRRKR
-132 KGWYG
+132 ERWYG
-137 RGLAVIFVLTLIAV
+137 RALAVVFVLSLIVV
-151 GASTGYAWNNLKI
+151 GLSTGYAWNNLKI

-186 AVTLKFPKTKRNL
+186 AVTLTFPKTKRNL

-266 GLPLQVGLKAQILD
+266 GLPLQVGLKAQVLD

-447 MDSDFCNNVDKD
+447 MDSDFCNGVDKE

-470 ADVKPEDASRERNY
+470 ADVEPEDAARERSF
-484 TTIDNFPT
+484 TTMDNFPT

-562 GDDSSVDESVTK
+562 GDDSSVDESVAD
-574 DSSTSGADESA
+574 DSSAPGKDE
-585 RDKSKDASGTDE
+585 
-597 SVKDKSKDASGTDES
+597 
-612 VRDKSKDTSAT
+612 
-623 DTSSISGADTSV
+623 SV
-635 TDESSAQSADDSTAG
+635 TDESSAQSADDSTTG
-650 EKNPADAATSEEGEK
+650 EKNPADAATSEVGEK
-665 TDFPYN
+665 TDITYN
-671 SPFPDDMA
+671 SPFPDDTA

-704 KAVSANLLSVE
+704 KTVSANLVSVE
-715 PEEAVDS
+715 SEEAVGS
-722 EEELIVDESIQSE
+722 EEELIADDSIQSE
-735 ENLAGSANVISVKN
+735 ENLAGVANVISAKN
-749 VDESKDDKE
+749 VDD
-758 NADSDKAPSIT
+758 
-769 ELMAARKAQENE
+769 
-781 SANGSQAAEEERDES
+781 S
-796 LASEASDQSESQT
+796 LASEASDDSESQT
-809 AEQADKKDNAE
+809 AEPAGKKDSSEAEQAQDISTATEQAGKKDSSE
-820 AEQTQDMSTAAE
+820 AEQTQDMSTATEQAGKKDSSEAE
-832 QADKKD
+832 QA
-838 NAEAEQT
+838 
-845 QDMSS
+845 QDMST
-850 AAETESEVDSGV
+850 AVKTASEVDSQV

-867 DSDMEEEATE
+867 DSDMEEEETE
-877 TALEGSWIKSEKIS
+877 EALEGSWIRSEKVS

-897 GPAARQMYPTMFLN
+897 GPAARQMYPTMFRD

>member
-1 MNLTENKELD
+1 MNPTENKEPD
-11 TTVHEQSS
+11 KTVSEPNSPNMAAS
-19 TDSAVSEGAK
+19 EDVKEIKEYTDSTV
-29 ETNGTKETTDPVEK
+29 K
-43 KKKGSAISLILTV
+43 KKKGSVLSLILTV
-56 PVLIGVAFAAL
+56 PVLFVVGFAAL
-67 LTFTLRWA
+67 LAFTLRWA

-98 GEDIMMKFY
+98 GEDIMMRFY
-107 IFALLPALVVLALVC
+107 TLALLPALAVLALVC
-122 VILVMIRKKR
+122 VIIVVIRRKR
-132 KGWYG
+132 EKWYG
-137 RGLAVIFVLTLIAV
+137 RALAVIFVLSLIVV
-151 GASTGYAWNNLKI
+151 GLSTGYAWNNLKI

-186 AVTLKFPKTKRNL
+186 AVTLTFPKTKRNL

-447 MDSDFCNNVDKD
+447 MDSDFCNGVDKE

-470 ADVKPEDASRERNY
+470 ADVEPEDAARERSF
-484 TTIDNFPT
+484 TTMDNFPT

-562 GDDSSVDESVTK
+562 GDDSSVDESVT
-574 DSSTSGADESA
+574 DD
-585 RDKSKDASGTDE
+585 
-597 SVKDKSKDASGTDES
+597 
-612 VRDKSKDTSAT
+612 
-623 DTSSISGADTSV
+623 
-635 TDESSAQSADDSTAG
+635 SSAQSADDSTTG
-650 EKNPADAATSEEGEK
+650 EKNPADAATSEVGEK
-665 TDFPYN
+665 TDTPYN
-671 SPFPDDMA
+671 SPFPDDTA

-684 LRGKGVAGSELIKDI
+684 LRGKGIAGSELIKDI

-704 KAVSANLLSVE
+704 KTVSANLVSVE
-715 PEEAVDS
+715 SEEAVGS
-722 EEELIVDESIQSE
+722 EEELIADDSIQSE
-735 ENLAGSANVISVKN
+735 ENLAGVANVISAKN
-749 VDESKDDKE
+749 VDD
-758 NADSDKAPSIT
+758 
-769 ELMAARKAQENE
+769 
-781 SANGSQAAEEERDES
+781 S
-796 LASEASDQSESQT
+796 LASEASDDSESQT
-809 AEQADKKDNAE
+809 AEPAGKKDSSE
-820 AEQTQDMSTAAE
+820 AEQTQDMSTATE
-832 QADKKD
+832 QADEKD
-838 NAEAEQT
+838 SSEAEQT
-845 QDMSS
+845 QDMST
-850 AAETESEVDSGV
+850 AVNTASEVDSQV

-867 DSDMEEEATE
+867 GSDMEEEETE
-877 TALEGSWIKSEKIS
+877 EALEGSWIRSEKVS

-897 GPAARQMYPTMFLN
+897 GPAARQMYPTMFRD

>member
-1 MNLTENKELD
+1 MNPTENKEPD
-11 TTVHEQSS
+11 KTVSEPNSPNMAAS
-19 TDSAVSEGAK
+19 EDVKEIKEYTDSTV
-29 ETNGTKETTDPVEK
+29 K
-43 KKKGSAISLILTV
+43 KKKGSVLSLILTV
-56 PVLIGVAFAAL
+56 PVLFVVGFAAL
-67 LTFTLRWA
+67 LAFTLRWA

-107 IFALLPALVVLALVC
+107 TLALLPALAVLALVC
-122 VILVMIRKKR
+122 VTIVVIRRKR
-132 KGWYG
+132 ERWYG
-137 RGLAVIFVLTLIAV
+137 RALAVVFVLSLIVV
-151 GASTGYAWNNLKI
+151 GLSTGYAWNNLKI

-186 AVTLKFPKTKRNL
+186 AVTLTFPKTKRNL

-266 GLPLQVGLKAQILD
+266 GLPLQVGLKAQVLD

-447 MDSDFCNNVDKD
+447 MDSDFCNGVDKE

-470 ADVKPEDASRERNY
+470 ADVEPEDAARERSF
-484 TTIDNFPT
+484 TTMDNFPT

-562 GDDSSVDESVTK
+562 GDDSSVDESVAD
-574 DSSTSGADESA
+574 DSSAPGKDE
-585 RDKSKDASGTDE
+585 
-597 SVKDKSKDASGTDES
+597 
-612 VRDKSKDTSAT
+612 
-623 DTSSISGADTSV
+623 SV
-635 TDESSAQSADDSTAG
+635 TDESSAQSADDSTTG
-650 EKNPADAATSEEGEK
+650 EKNPADAATSEVGEK
-665 TDFPYN
+665 TDITYN
-671 SPFPDDMA
+671 SPFPDDTA

-704 KAVSANLLSVE
+704 KTVSANLVSVE
-715 PEEAVDS
+715 SEEAVGS
-722 EEELIVDESIQSE
+722 EEELIADDSIQSE
-735 ENLAGSANVISVKN
+735 ENLAGVANVISAKN
-749 VDESKDDKE
+749 VDD
-758 NADSDKAPSIT
+758 
-769 ELMAARKAQENE
+769 
-781 SANGSQAAEEERDES
+781 S
-796 LASEASDQSESQT
+796 LASEASDDSESQT
-809 AEQADKKDNAE
+809 AEPAGKKDNSE
-820 AEQTQDMSTAAE
+820 AEQAQDMSAATEPAGRKDSSEAEQAQDMSTAVKTA
-832 QADKKD
+832 
-838 NAEAEQT
+838 
-845 QDMSS
+845 
-850 AAETESEVDSGV
+850 SEVDSQV

-867 DSDMEEEATE
+867 DSDMEEEETE
-877 TALEGSWIKSEKIS
+877 EALEGSWIRSEKVS

-897 GPAARQMYPTMFLN
+897 GPAARQMYPTMFRD

>member
-1 MNLTENKELD
+1 MAASEDVKEIK
-11 TTVHEQSS
+11 EY
-19 TDSAVSEGAK
+19 TDSTV
-29 ETNGTKETTDPVEK
+29 K
-43 KKKGSAISLILTV
+43 KKKGSVLSLILTV
-56 PVLIGVAFAAL
+56 PVLFVVGFAAL
-67 LTFTLRWA
+67 LAFTLRWA

-98 GEDIMMKFY
+98 GEDIMMRFY
-107 IFALLPALVVLALVC
+107 TLALLPALAVLALVC
-122 VILVMIRKKR
+122 VIIVVIRRKR
-132 KGWYG
+132 ERWYG
-137 RGLAVIFVLTLIAV
+137 RALAVVFVLSLIVV
-151 GASTGYAWNNLKI
+151 GLSTGYAWNNLKI

-186 AVTLKFPKTKRNL
+186 AVTLTFPKTKRNL

-266 GLPLQVGLKAQILD
+266 GLPLQVGLKAQVLD

-447 MDSDFCNNVDKD
+447 MDSDFCNGVDKE

-470 ADVKPEDASRERNY
+470 ADVEPEDAARERSF
-484 TTIDNFPT
+484 TTMDNFPT

-562 GDDSSVDESVTK
+562 GDDSSVDESVAD
-574 DSSTSGADESA
+574 DSSAPGKDE
-585 RDKSKDASGTDE
+585 
-597 SVKDKSKDASGTDES
+597 
-612 VRDKSKDTSAT
+612 
-623 DTSSISGADTSV
+623 SV
-635 TDESSAQSADDSTAG
+635 TDESSAQSADDSTTG
-650 EKNPADAATSEEGEK
+650 EKNPADAATSEVGEK
-665 TDFPYN
+665 TDITYN
-671 SPFPDDMA
+671 SPFPDDTA

-704 KAVSANLLSVE
+704 KTVSANLVSVE
-715 PEEAVDS
+715 SEEAVGS
-722 EEELIVDESIQSE
+722 EEELIADDSIQSE
-735 ENLAGSANVISVKN
+735 ENLAGVANVISAKN
-749 VDESKDDKE
+749 VDD
-758 NADSDKAPSIT
+758 
-769 ELMAARKAQENE
+769 
-781 SANGSQAAEEERDES
+781 S
-796 LASEASDQSESQT
+796 LASEASDDSESQT
-809 AEQADKKDNAE
+809 AEPAGKKDSSEAEQAQDISTATEQAGKKDSSE
-820 AEQTQDMSTAAE
+820 AEQTQYMSTATEQAGKKDSSEAEQAQDMSTAVKTA
-832 QADKKD
+832 
-838 NAEAEQT
+838 
-845 QDMSS
+845 
-850 AAETESEVDSGV
+850 SEVDSQV

-867 DSDMEEEATE
+867 DSDMEEEETE
-877 TALEGSWIKSEKIS
+877 EALEGSWIRSEKVS

-897 GPAARQMYPTMFLN
+897 GPAARQMYPTMFRD

>member
-1 MNLTENKELD
+1 MNPTENKELD
-11 TTVHEQSS
+11 KTVSDPNSPNMAASEDVKEIKGY
-19 TDSAVSEGAK
+19 TDSTV
-29 ETNGTKETTDPVEK
+29 K
-43 KKKGSAISLILTV
+43 KKKGSVLSLILTV
-56 PVLIGVAFAAL
+56 PVLFVVGFAAL
-67 LTFTLRWA
+67 LAFTLRWA

-107 IFALLPALVVLALVC
+107 TLALLPALAVLALVC
-122 VILVMIRKKR
+122 VIIVVIRRKR
-132 KGWYG
+132 ERWYG
-137 RGLAVIFVLTLIAV
+137 RALAVVFVLSLIVV
-151 GASTGYAWNNLKI
+151 GLSTGYAWNNLKI

-186 AVTLKFPKTKRNL
+186 AVTLTFPKTKRNL

-266 GLPLQVGLKAQILD
+266 GLPLQVGLKAQVLD

-447 MDSDFCNNVDKD
+447 MDSDFCNGVDKE

-470 ADVKPEDASRERNY
+470 ADVKPEDAARERSF
-484 TTIDNFPT
+484 TTMDNFPT

-562 GDDSSVDESVTK
+562 GDDSSVDESVTD
-574 DSSTSGADESA
+574 DSSAPG
-585 RDKSKDASGTDE
+585 KDE
-597 SVKDKSKDASGTDES
+597 SVTD
-612 VRDKSKDTSAT
+612 D
-623 DTSSISGADTSV
+623 
-635 TDESSAQSADDSTAG
+635 SSAQSADDSTSD
-650 EKNPADAATSEEGEK
+650 EKNPADAATSEVGEK
-665 TDFPYN
+665 TDIPYN

-684 LRGKGVAGSELIKDI
+684 LRGKGIAGSELIKDI

-704 KAVSANLLSVE
+704 KTVSANLVSAE
-715 PEEAVDS
+715 SEEAVGS

-735 ENLAGSANVISVKN
+735 ENPAGVANVISAPN
-749 VDESKDDKE
+749 V
-758 NADSDKAPSIT
+758 
-769 ELMAARKAQENE
+769 
-781 SANGSQAAEEERDES
+781 DES
-796 LASEASDQSESQT
+796 LASEASDDSESQT
-809 AEQADKKDNAE
+809 AEPAGKKDNSEADQAQDMSAATEPAGRKDSSE
-820 AEQTQDMSTAAE
+820 AEQAQDMSTAVKIA
-832 QADKKD
+832 
-838 NAEAEQT
+838 
-845 QDMSS
+845 
-850 AAETESEVDSGV
+850 SEVDSSV

-867 DSDMEEEATE
+867 DSDMEEEETE
-877 TALEGSWIKSEKIS
+877 EALEGSWIRSEKVS

-897 GPAARQMYPTMFLN
+897 GPAARQMYPTMFRD

>member
-1 MNLTENKELD
+1 MNSTENKEP
-11 TTVHEQSS
+11 EK
-19 TDSAVSEGAK
+19 AVSEPNSPNMAASEDVK
-29 ETNGTKETTDPVEK
+29 EIKGYTDSTVK
-43 KKKGSAISLILTV
+43 KKKGSVLSLILTV
-56 PVLIGVAFAAL
+56 PILFVVGFAAL
-67 LTFTLRWA
+67 LAFTLRWA

-107 IFALLPALVVLALVC
+107 TLALLPALAVLALVC
-122 VILVMIRKKR
+122 VTIVVIRRKR
-132 KGWYG
+132 ERWYG
-137 RGLAVIFVLTLIAV
+137 RALAVVFVLSLIVV
-151 GASTGYAWNNLKI
+151 GLSTGYAWNNLKI

-186 AVTLKFPKTKRNL
+186 AVTLTFPKTKRNL

-266 GLPLQVGLKAQILD
+266 GLPLQVGLKAQVLD

-447 MDSDFCNNVDKD
+447 MDSDFCNGVDKE

-470 ADVKPEDASRERNY
+470 ADVKPEDAARERSF
-484 TTIDNFPT
+484 TTMDNFPT

-562 GDDSSVDESVTK
+562 GDDSSVDESVAD
-574 DSSTSGADESA
+574 DSSAPGKDE
-585 RDKSKDASGTDE
+585 
-597 SVKDKSKDASGTDES
+597 
-612 VRDKSKDTSAT
+612 
-623 DTSSISGADTSV
+623 SV
-635 TDESSAQSADDSTAG
+635 TDESSAQSADDSTTG
-650 EKNPADAATSEEGEK
+650 EKNPADAATSEVGEK
-665 TDFPYN
+665 TDITYN
-671 SPFPDDMA
+671 SPFPDDTA

-704 KAVSANLLSVE
+704 KTVSANLVSVE
-715 PEEAVDS
+715 SEEAVGS
-722 EEELIVDESIQSE
+722 EEELIADDSIQSE
-735 ENLAGSANVISVKN
+735 ENLAGVANVISAKN
-749 VDESKDDKE
+749 VDD
-758 NADSDKAPSIT
+758 
-769 ELMAARKAQENE
+769 
-781 SANGSQAAEEERDES
+781 S
-796 LASEASDQSESQT
+796 LASEASDDSESQT
-809 AEQADKKDNAE
+809 AEPAGKKDSSE
-820 AEQTQDMSTAAE
+820 AEQAQDISTATEQAGKKDSSEAEQAQDMSTAVKTA
-832 QADKKD
+832 
-838 NAEAEQT
+838 
-845 QDMSS
+845 
-850 AAETESEVDSGV
+850 SEVDSQV

-867 DSDMEEEATE
+867 DSDMEEEETE
-877 TALEGSWIKSEKIS
+877 EALEGSWIRSEKVS

-897 GPAARQMYPTMFLN
+897 GPAARQMYPTMFRD

>member
-1 MNLTENKELD
+1 MNPTENKEP
-11 TTVHEQSS
+11 EK
-19 TDSAVSEGAK
+19 AVSEPNSPNMAASEDVK
-29 ETNGTKETTDPVEK
+29 EIKEYTDSTVK
-43 KKKGSAISLILTV
+43 KKKGSVLSLILTV
-56 PVLIGVAFAAL
+56 PVLFVVGFAAL
-67 LTFTLRWA
+67 LAFTLRWA

-98 GEDIMMKFY
+98 GEDIMMRFY
-107 IFALLPALVVLALVC
+107 TLALLPALAVLALVC
-122 VILVMIRKKR
+122 VIIVVIRRKR
-132 KGWYG
+132 ERWYG
-137 RGLAVIFVLTLIAV
+137 RALAVVFVLSLIVV
-151 GASTGYAWNNLKI
+151 GLSTGYAWNNLKI

-186 AVTLKFPKTKRNL
+186 AVTLTFPKTKRNL

-266 GLPLQVGLKAQILD
+266 GLPLQVGLKAQVLD

-447 MDSDFCNNVDKD
+447 MDSDFCNGVDKE

-470 ADVKPEDASRERNY
+470 ADVEPEDAARERSF
-484 TTIDNFPT
+484 TTMDNFPT

-562 GDDSSVDESVTK
+562 GDDSSVDESVAD
-574 DSSTSGADESA
+574 DSSAPGKDE
-585 RDKSKDASGTDE
+585 
-597 SVKDKSKDASGTDES
+597 
-612 VRDKSKDTSAT
+612 
-623 DTSSISGADTSV
+623 SV
-635 TDESSAQSADDSTAG
+635 TDESSAQSADDSTTG
-650 EKNPADAATSEEGEK
+650 EKNPADAATSEVGEK
-665 TDFPYN
+665 TDITYN
-671 SPFPDDMA
+671 SPFPDDTA

-704 KAVSANLLSVE
+704 KTVSANLVSVE
-715 PEEAVDS
+715 SEEAVGS
-722 EEELIVDESIQSE
+722 EEELIADDSIQSE
-735 ENLAGSANVISVKN
+735 ENLAGVANVISAKN
-749 VDESKDDKE
+749 VDD
-758 NADSDKAPSIT
+758 
-769 ELMAARKAQENE
+769 
-781 SANGSQAAEEERDES
+781 S
-796 LASEASDQSESQT
+796 LASEASDDSESQT
-809 AEQADKKDNAE
+809 AEPAGKKDSSEAEQAQDISTATEQAGKKDSSE
-820 AEQTQDMSTAAE
+820 AEQTQDMSTATEQAGKKDSSEAE
-832 QADKKD
+832 QA
-838 NAEAEQT
+838 
-845 QDMSS
+845 QDMST
-850 AAETESEVDSGV
+850 AVKTASEVDSQV

-867 DSDMEEEATE
+867 DSDMEEEETE
-877 TALEGSWIKSEKIS
+877 EALEGSWIRSEKVS

-897 GPAARQMYPTMFLN
+897 GPAARQMYPTMFRD

>member
-1 MNLTENKELD
+1 MNSTENKEP
-11 TTVHEQSS
+11 EK
-19 TDSAVSEGAK
+19 AVSEPNSPNMAASEDVK
-29 ETNGTKETTDPVEK
+29 EIKEYTDSTVK
-43 KKKGSAISLILTV
+43 KKKGSVLSLILTV
-56 PVLIGVAFAAL
+56 PILFVVGFAAL
-67 LTFTLRWA
+67 LAFTLRWA

-98 GEDIMMKFY
+98 GEDIMMRFY
-107 IFALLPALVVLALVC
+107 TLALLPALAVLALVC
-122 VILVMIRKKR
+122 VIIVVIRRKR
-132 KGWYG
+132 ERWYG
-137 RGLAVIFVLTLIAV
+137 RALAVVFVLSLIVV
-151 GASTGYAWNNLKI
+151 GLSTGYAWNNLKI

-186 AVTLKFPKTKRNL
+186 AVTLTFPKTKRNL

-266 GLPLQVGLKAQILD
+266 GLPLQVGLKAQVLD

-447 MDSDFCNNVDKD
+447 MDSDFCNGVDKE

-470 ADVKPEDASRERNY
+470 ADVEPEDAARERSF
-484 TTIDNFPT
+484 TTMDNFPT

-562 GDDSSVDESVTK
+562 GDDSSVDESVAD
-574 DSSTSGADESA
+574 DSSAPGKDE
-585 RDKSKDASGTDE
+585 
-597 SVKDKSKDASGTDES
+597 
-612 VRDKSKDTSAT
+612 
-623 DTSSISGADTSV
+623 SV
-635 TDESSAQSADDSTAG
+635 TDESSAQSADDSTTG
-650 EKNPADAATSEEGEK
+650 EKNPADAATSEVGEK
-665 TDFPYN
+665 TDITYN
-671 SPFPDDMA
+671 SPFPDDTA

-704 KAVSANLLSVE
+704 KTVSANLVSVE
-715 PEEAVDS
+715 SEEAVGS
-722 EEELIVDESIQSE
+722 EEELIADDSIQSE
-735 ENLAGSANVISVKN
+735 ENLAGVANVISAKN
-749 VDESKDDKE
+749 VDD
-758 NADSDKAPSIT
+758 
-769 ELMAARKAQENE
+769 
-781 SANGSQAAEEERDES
+781 S
-796 LASEASDQSESQT
+796 LASEASDDSESQT
-809 AEQADKKDNAE
+809 AEPAGKKDSSEAEQAQDISTATEQAGKKDSSE
-820 AEQTQDMSTAAE
+820 AEQTQDMSTATEQAGKKDSSEAE
-832 QADKKD
+832 QA
-838 NAEAEQT
+838 
-845 QDMSS
+845 QDMST
-850 AAETESEVDSGV
+850 AVKTASEVDSQV

-867 DSDMEEEATE
+867 DSDMEEEETE
-877 TALEGSWIKSEKIS
+877 EALEGSWIRSEKVS

-897 GPAARQMYPTMFLN
+897 GPAARQMYPTMFRD

>member
-1 MNLTENKELD
+1 MNPTENKEP
-11 TTVHEQSS
+11 EK
-19 TDSAVSEGAK
+19 AVSEPNSPNMAASEDVK
-29 ETNGTKETTDPVEK
+29 EIKEYTDSTVK
-43 KKKGSAISLILTV
+43 KKKGSVLSLILTV
-56 PVLIGVAFAAL
+56 PVLFVVGFAAL
-67 LTFTLRWA
+67 LAFTLRWA

-98 GEDIMMKFY
+98 GEDIMMRFY
-107 IFALLPALVVLALVC
+107 TLALLPALAVLALVC
-122 VILVMIRKKR
+122 VIIVVIRRKR
-132 KGWYG
+132 ERWYG
-137 RGLAVIFVLTLIAV
+137 RALAVVFVLSLIVV
-151 GASTGYAWNNLKI
+151 GLSTGYAWNNLKI

-186 AVTLKFPKTKRNL
+186 AVTLTFPKTKRNL

-266 GLPLQVGLKAQILD
+266 GLPLQVGLKAQVLD

-447 MDSDFCNNVDKD
+447 MDSDFCNGVDKE

-470 ADVKPEDASRERNY
+470 ADVEPEDAARERSF
-484 TTIDNFPT
+484 TTMDNFPT

-562 GDDSSVDESVTK
+562 GDDSSVDESVAD
-574 DSSTSGADESA
+574 DSSAPGKDE
-585 RDKSKDASGTDE
+585 
-597 SVKDKSKDASGTDES
+597 
-612 VRDKSKDTSAT
+612 
-623 DTSSISGADTSV
+623 SV
-635 TDESSAQSADDSTAG
+635 TDESSAQSADDSTTG
-650 EKNPADAATSEEGEK
+650 EKNPADAATSEVGEK
-665 TDFPYN
+665 TDITYN
-671 SPFPDDMA
+671 SPFPDDTA

-704 KAVSANLLSVE
+704 KTVSANLVSVE
-715 PEEAVDS
+715 SEEAVGS
-722 EEELIVDESIQSE
+722 EEELIADDSIQSE
-735 ENLAGSANVISVKN
+735 ENLAGVANVISAKN
-749 VDESKDDKE
+749 VDD
-758 NADSDKAPSIT
+758 
-769 ELMAARKAQENE
+769 
-781 SANGSQAAEEERDES
+781 S
-796 LASEASDQSESQT
+796 LASEASDDSESQT
-809 AEQADKKDNAE
+809 AEPAGKKDSSE
-820 AEQTQDMSTAAE
+820 AEQAQDISTATEQAGKKDSSEAEQAQDMSTAVKTA
-832 QADKKD
+832 
-838 NAEAEQT
+838 
-845 QDMSS
+845 
-850 AAETESEVDSGV
+850 SEVDSQV

-867 DSDMEEEATE
+867 DSDMEEEETE
-877 TALEGSWIKSEKIS
+877 EALEGSWIRSEKVS

-897 GPAARQMYPTMFLN
+897 GPAARQMYPTMFRD

-947 KQLKDWISEWN
+947 KQLKDWIGQWN
-958 SQAARN
+958 SNAARN

>member
-1 MNLTENKELD
+1 MNPTEHKEPD
-11 TTVHEQSS
+11 KTVSEPNSPNMAAS
-19 TDSAVSEGAK
+19 EDVKEIKEYTDSTV
-29 ETNGTKETTDPVEK
+29 K
-43 KKKGSAISLILTV
+43 KKKGSVLSLILTV
-56 PVLIGVAFAAL
+56 PVLFVVGFAAL
-67 LTFTLRWA
+67 LAFTLRWA

-98 GEDIMMKFY
+98 GEDIMMRFY
-107 IFALLPALVVLALVC
+107 TLALLPALAVLALVC
-122 VILVMIRKKR
+122 VIIVVIRRKR
-132 KGWYG
+132 EKWYG
-137 RGLAVIFVLTLIAV
+137 RALAVIFVLSLIVV
-151 GASTGYAWNNLKI
+151 GLSTGYAWNNLKI

-186 AVTLKFPKTKRNL
+186 AVTLTFPKTKRNL

-447 MDSDFCNNVDKD
+447 MDSDFCNGVDKE

-470 ADVKPEDASRERNY
+470 ADVEPEDAARERSF
-484 TTIDNFPT
+484 TTMDNFPT

-562 GDDSSVDESVTK
+562 GDDSSVDESVT
-574 DSSTSGADESA
+574 DDNSA
-585 RDKSKDASGTDE
+585 PGKDE
-597 SVKDKSKDASGTDES
+597 SVTD
-612 VRDKSKDTSAT
+612 D
-623 DTSSISGADTSV
+623 
-635 TDESSAQSADDSTAG
+635 SSAQSADDSTTG
-650 EKNPADAATSEEGEK
+650 EKNPADAATSEVGEK
-665 TDFPYN
+665 TDTPYN

-684 LRGKGVAGSELIKDI
+684 LRGKGIAGSELIKDI

-704 KAVSANLLSVE
+704 KTVSANLVSVE
-715 PEEAVDS
+715 SEEAVGS
-722 EEELIVDESIQSE
+722 EEELIADDSIQSE
-735 ENLAGSANVISVKN
+735 ENLAGVANVISAKN
-749 VDESKDDKE
+749 VDD
-758 NADSDKAPSIT
+758 
-769 ELMAARKAQENE
+769 
-781 SANGSQAAEEERDES
+781 S
-796 LASEASDQSESQT
+796 LASEASDDSESQT
-809 AEQADKKDNAE
+809 AEPAGKKDSSE
-820 AEQTQDMSTAAE
+820 AEQAQDMSTAVNTA
-832 QADKKD
+832 
-838 NAEAEQT
+838 
-845 QDMSS
+845 
-850 AAETESEVDSGV
+850 SEVDSQV

-867 DSDMEEEATE
+867 GSDMEEEETE
-877 TALEGSWIKSEKIS
+877 EALEGSWIRSEKVS

-897 GPAARQMYPTMFLN
+897 GPAARQMYPTMFRD

>member
-1 MNLTENKELD
+1 MNSTENKEP
-11 TTVHEQSS
+11 EK
-19 TDSAVSEGAK
+19 AVSEPNSPNMAASEDVK
-29 ETNGTKETTDPVEK
+29 EIKGYTDSTVK
-43 KKKGSAISLILTV
+43 KKKGSVLSLILTV
-56 PVLIGVAFAAL
+56 PVLFVVGFAAL
-67 LTFTLRWA
+67 LAFTLRWA

-98 GEDIMMKFY
+98 GEDIMMRFY
-107 IFALLPALVVLALVC
+107 TLALLPALAVLALVC
-122 VILVMIRKKR
+122 VIIVVIRRKR
-132 KGWYG
+132 ERWYG
-137 RGLAVIFVLTLIAV
+137 RALAVVFVLSLIVV
-151 GASTGYAWNNLKI
+151 GLSTGYAWNNLKI

-186 AVTLKFPKTKRNL
+186 AVTLTFPKTKRNL

-266 GLPLQVGLKAQILD
+266 GLPLQVGLKAQVLD

-447 MDSDFCNNVDKD
+447 MDSDFCNGVDKE

-470 ADVKPEDASRERNY
+470 ADVEPEDAARERSF
-484 TTIDNFPT
+484 TTMDNFPT

-562 GDDSSVDESVTK
+562 GDDSSVDESVAD
-574 DSSTSGADESA
+574 DSSAPGKDE
-585 RDKSKDASGTDE
+585 
-597 SVKDKSKDASGTDES
+597 
-612 VRDKSKDTSAT
+612 
-623 DTSSISGADTSV
+623 SV
-635 TDESSAQSADDSTAG
+635 TDESSAQSADDSTTG
-650 EKNPADAATSEEGEK
+650 EKNPADAATSEVGEK
-665 TDFPYN
+665 TDITYN
-671 SPFPDDMA
+671 SPFPDDTA

-704 KAVSANLLSVE
+704 KTVSANLVSVE
-715 PEEAVDS
+715 SEEAVGS
-722 EEELIVDESIQSE
+722 EEELIADDSIQSE
-735 ENLAGSANVISVKN
+735 ENLAGVANVISAKN
-749 VDESKDDKE
+749 VDD
-758 NADSDKAPSIT
+758 
-769 ELMAARKAQENE
+769 
-781 SANGSQAAEEERDES
+781 S
-796 LASEASDQSESQT
+796 LASEASDDSESQT
-809 AEQADKKDNAE
+809 AEPAGKKDSSEAEQAQDISTATEQAGKKDSSE
-820 AEQTQDMSTAAE
+820 AEQTQDMSTATEQAGKKDSSEAE
-832 QADKKD
+832 QA
-838 NAEAEQT
+838 
-845 QDMSS
+845 QDMST
-850 AAETESEVDSGV
+850 AVKTASEVDSQV

-867 DSDMEEEATE
+867 DSDMEEEETE
-877 TALEGSWIKSEKIS
+877 EALEGSWIRSEKVS

-897 GPAARQMYPTMFLN
+897 GPAARQMYPTMFRD

>member
-1 MNLTENKELD
+1 MNPTENKEPD
-11 TTVHEQSS
+11 KTVSEPNSPNMAAS
-19 TDSAVSEGAK
+19 EDVKEIKEYTDSTV
-29 ETNGTKETTDPVEK
+29 K
-43 KKKGSAISLILTV
+43 KKKGSVLSLILTV
-56 PVLIGVAFAAL
+56 PVLFVVGFAAL
-67 LTFTLRWA
+67 LAFTLRWA

-98 GEDIMMKFY
+98 GEDIMMRFY
-107 IFALLPALVVLALVC
+107 TLALLPALAVLALVC
-122 VILVMIRKKR
+122 VIIVVIRRKR
-132 KGWYG
+132 EKWYG
-137 RGLAVIFVLTLIAV
+137 RALAVIFVLSLIVV
-151 GASTGYAWNNLKI
+151 GLSTGYAWNNLKI

-186 AVTLKFPKTKRNL
+186 AVTLTFPKTKRNL

-266 GLPLQVGLKAQILD
+266 GLPLQVGLKAQVLD

-367 KERLKELSAEDQ
+367 KERLKELSAEDR

-447 MDSDFCNNVDKD
+447 MDSDFCNGVDKE

-470 ADVKPEDASRERNY
+470 ADVEPEDAARERSF
-484 TTIDNFPT
+484 TTMDNFPT

-562 GDDSSVDESVTK
+562 GDDSSVDESVTD
-574 DSSTSGADESA
+574 DSSAPG
-585 RDKSKDASGTDE
+585 KDE
-597 SVKDKSKDASGTDES
+597 SVTD
-612 VRDKSKDTSAT
+612 D
-623 DTSSISGADTSV
+623 
-635 TDESSAQSADDSTAG
+635 SSAQSADDSTTG
-650 EKNPADAATSEEGEK
+650 EKNPADAATSEVGEK
-665 TDFPYN
+665 TDTPYN

-684 LRGKGVAGSELIKDI
+684 LRGKGIAGSELIKDI

-704 KAVSANLLSVE
+704 KTVSANLVSVE
-715 PEEAVDS
+715 SEEAVGS
-722 EEELIVDESIQSE
+722 EEELIADDSIQSE
-735 ENLAGSANVISVKN
+735 ENLAGVANVISAKN
-749 VDESKDDKE
+749 VDD
-758 NADSDKAPSIT
+758 
-769 ELMAARKAQENE
+769 
-781 SANGSQAAEEERDES
+781 S
-796 LASEASDQSESQT
+796 LASEASDDSESQT
-809 AEQADKKDNAE
+809 AEPAGKKDSSEAEQAQDMSTATEPAGKKDSSE
-820 AEQTQDMSTAAE
+820 AEQTQDMSTATEQAGKKDSSEAE
-832 QADKKD
+832 QA
-838 NAEAEQT
+838 
-845 QDMSS
+845 QDMST
-850 AAETESEVDSGV
+850 AVKTASEVDSQV

-867 DSDMEEEATE
+867 GSDMEEEETE
-877 TALEGSWIKSEKIS
+877 EALEGSWIRSEKVS

-897 GPAARQMYPTMFLN
+897 GPAARQMYPTMFRD

>member
-1 MNLTENKELD
+1 MNPTENKEPD
-11 TTVHEQSS
+11 KTVSEPNSPNMAAS
-19 TDSAVSEGAK
+19 EDVKEIKEYTDSTV
-29 ETNGTKETTDPVEK
+29 K
-43 KKKGSAISLILTV
+43 KKKGSVLSLILTV
-56 PVLIGVAFAAL
+56 PVLFVVGFAAL
-67 LTFTLRWA
+67 LAFTLRWA

-107 IFALLPALVVLALVC
+107 TLALLPALAVLALVC
-122 VILVMIRKKR
+122 VIIVVIRRKR
-132 KGWYG
+132 ERWYG
-137 RGLAVIFVLTLIAV
+137 RALAVVFVLSLIVV
-151 GASTGYAWNNLKI
+151 GLSTGYAWNNLKI

-186 AVTLKFPKTKRNL
+186 AVTLTFPKTKRNL

-266 GLPLQVGLKAQILD
+266 GLPLQVGLKAQVLD

-447 MDSDFCNNVDKD
+447 MDSDFCNGVDKE

-470 ADVKPEDASRERNY
+470 ADVEPEDAARERSF
-484 TTIDNFPT
+484 TTMDNFPT

-562 GDDSSVDESVTK
+562 GDDSSVDESVTDDSSAPGK
-574 DSSTSGADESA
+574 DESAKDMSSTSGADES
-585 RDKSKDASGTDE
+585 
-597 SVKDKSKDASGTDES
+597 
-612 VRDKSKDTSAT
+612 VRDMSKDTSAT
-623 DTSSISGADTSV
+623 DTSSISGKDESVTDISSISDKDTSASDTGSISGTDSSV
-635 TDESSAQSADDSTAG
+635 TDESSAQSADDSTTG
-650 EKNPADAATSEEGEK
+650 EKNPADAATSEVGEK
-665 TDFPYN
+665 TDTPYN
-671 SPFPDDMA
+671 SPFPDDMD

-684 LRGKGVAGSELIKDI
+684 LRGKGIAGSELIKDI

-704 KAVSANLLSVE
+704 KTVSANLVSAE
-715 PEEAVDS
+715 SEEAVGS

-735 ENLAGSANVISVKN
+735 ENLAGVANVISAKN
-749 VDESKDDKE
+749 V
-758 NADSDKAPSIT
+758 
-769 ELMAARKAQENE
+769 
-781 SANGSQAAEEERDES
+781 DES
-796 LASEASDQSESQT
+796 LASEASDDSESQT
-809 AEQADKKDNAE
+809 AEPAGKKDNSEAEQAQDMSAATEPAGKKDSSE
-820 AEQTQDMSTAAE
+820 AEQTQDMSTATEQAGKKDSSEAE
-832 QADKKD
+832 QA
-838 NAEAEQT
+838 
-845 QDMSS
+845 QDMST
-850 AAETESEVDSGV
+850 AVKTASEVDSQV

-867 DSDMEEEATE
+867 DSDMEEEETE
-877 TALEGSWIKSEKIS
+877 EALEGSWIRSEKVS

-897 GPAARQMYPTMFLN
+897 GPAARQMYPTMFRD

-958 SQAARN
+958 SQAACN

>member
-1 MNLTENKELD
+1 MNPTENKEPD
-11 TTVHEQSS
+11 KTVSEPNSPNMAAS
-19 TDSAVSEGAK
+19 EDVKEIKEYTDSTV
-29 ETNGTKETTDPVEK
+29 K
-43 KKKGSAISLILTV
+43 KKKGSVLSLILTV
-56 PVLIGVAFAAL
+56 PVLFVVGFAAL
-67 LTFTLRWA
+67 LAFTLRWA

-98 GEDIMMKFY
+98 GEDIMMRFY
-107 IFALLPALVVLALVC
+107 TLALLPALAVLALVC
-122 VILVMIRKKR
+122 VIIVVIRRKR
-132 KGWYG
+132 EKWYG
-137 RGLAVIFVLTLIAV
+137 RALAVIFVLSLIVV
-151 GASTGYAWNNLKI
+151 GLSTGYAWNNLKI

-186 AVTLKFPKTKRNL
+186 AVTLTFPKTKRNL

-266 GLPLQVGLKAQILD
+266 GLPLQVGLKAQVLD

-398 KYCEFEYPGN
+398 KYCEIEYPGN

-447 MDSDFCNNVDKD
+447 MDSDFCNGVDKE

-470 ADVKPEDASRERNY
+470 ADVEPEDAARERSF
-484 TTIDNFPT
+484 TTMDNFPT

-562 GDDSSVDESVTK
+562 GDDSSVDESVTD
-574 DSSTSGADESA
+574 DSSAPG
-585 RDKSKDASGTDE
+585 KDE
-597 SVKDKSKDASGTDES
+597 SVTD
-612 VRDKSKDTSAT
+612 D
-623 DTSSISGADTSV
+623 
-635 TDESSAQSADDSTAG
+635 SSAQSADDSTTG
-650 EKNPADAATSEEGEK
+650 EKNPADAATSEVGEK
-665 TDFPYN
+665 TDTPYN

-684 LRGKGVAGSELIKDI
+684 LRGKGIAGSELIKDI

-704 KAVSANLLSVE
+704 KTVSANLVSVE
-715 PEEAVDS
+715 SEEAVGS
-722 EEELIVDESIQSE
+722 EEELIADDSIQSE
-735 ENLAGSANVISVKN
+735 ENLAGVANVISAKN
-749 VDESKDDKE
+749 VDD
-758 NADSDKAPSIT
+758 
-769 ELMAARKAQENE
+769 
-781 SANGSQAAEEERDES
+781 S
-796 LASEASDQSESQT
+796 LASEASDDSESQT
-809 AEQADKKDNAE
+809 AEPAGKKDSSEAEQAQDMSTATEPAGKKDSSE
-820 AEQTQDMSTAAE
+820 AEQTQDMSTATE
-832 QADKKD
+832 QADEKD
-838 NAEAEQT
+838 SSEAEQT
-845 QDMSS
+845 QDMST
-850 AAETESEVDSGV
+850 AVNTASEVDSQV

-867 DSDMEEEATE
+867 GSDMEEEETE
-877 TALEGSWIKSEKIS
+877 EALDGSWIRSEKVY

-897 GPAARQMYPTMFLN
+897 GPAARQMYPTMFRD

>member
-1 MNLTENKELD
+1 MNPTENKEP
-11 TTVHEQSS
+11 EK
-19 TDSAVSEGAK
+19 AVSEPNSPNMAASEDVK
-29 ETNGTKETTDPVEK
+29 EIKEYTDSTVK
-43 KKKGSAISLILTV
+43 KKKGSVLSLILTV
-56 PVLIGVAFAAL
+56 PVLFVVGFAAL
-67 LTFTLRWA
+67 LAFTLRWA

-107 IFALLPALVVLALVC
+107 TLALLPALAVLALVC
-122 VILVMIRKKR
+122 VTIVVIRRKR
-132 KGWYG
+132 ERWYG
-137 RGLAVIFVLTLIAV
+137 RALAVVFVLSLIVV
-151 GASTGYAWNNLKI
+151 GLSTGYAWNNLKI

-186 AVTLKFPKTKRNL
+186 AVTLTFPKTKRNL

-266 GLPLQVGLKAQILD
+266 GLPLQVGLKAQVLD

-447 MDSDFCNNVDKD
+447 MDSDFCNGVDKE

-470 ADVKPEDASRERNY
+470 ADVEPEDAARERSF
-484 TTIDNFPT
+484 TTMDNFPT

-562 GDDSSVDESVTK
+562 GDDSSVDESVAD
-574 DSSTSGADESA
+574 DSSAPGKDE
-585 RDKSKDASGTDE
+585 
-597 SVKDKSKDASGTDES
+597 
-612 VRDKSKDTSAT
+612 
-623 DTSSISGADTSV
+623 SV
-635 TDESSAQSADDSTAG
+635 TDESSAQSADDSTTG
-650 EKNPADAATSEEGEK
+650 EKNPADAATSEVGEK
-665 TDFPYN
+665 TDITYN
-671 SPFPDDMA
+671 SPFPDDTA

-704 KAVSANLLSVE
+704 KTVSANLVSVE
-715 PEEAVDS
+715 SEEAVGS
-722 EEELIVDESIQSE
+722 EEELIADDSIQSE
-735 ENLAGSANVISVKN
+735 ENLAGVANVISAKN
-749 VDESKDDKE
+749 VDD
-758 NADSDKAPSIT
+758 
-769 ELMAARKAQENE
+769 
-781 SANGSQAAEEERDES
+781 S
-796 LASEASDQSESQT
+796 LASEASDDSESQT
-809 AEQADKKDNAE
+809 AEPAGKKDSSEAEQAQDISTATEQAGKKDSSE
-820 AEQTQDMSTAAE
+820 AEQTQDMSTATEQAGKKDSSEAE
-832 QADKKD
+832 QA
-838 NAEAEQT
+838 
-845 QDMSS
+845 QDMST
-850 AAETESEVDSGV
+850 AVKTASEVDSQV

-867 DSDMEEEATE
+867 DSDMEEEETE
-877 TALEGSWIKSEKIS
+877 EALEGSWIRSEKVS

-897 GPAARQMYPTMFLN
+897 GPAARQMYPTMFRD

>member
-1 MNLTENKELD
+1 MNPTENKELD
-11 TTVHEQSS
+11 KTVSEPNSPNMAAS
-19 TDSAVSEGAK
+19 EDVKEIKGYTDSTV
-29 ETNGTKETTDPVEK
+29 K
-43 KKKGSAISLILTV
+43 KKKGSVLSLILTV
-56 PVLIGVAFAAL
+56 PVLFVVGFAAL
-67 LTFTLRWA
+67 LAFTLRWA
-75 LSFWADLTMDEIVYH
+75 FSFWADLTMDEIVYH

-107 IFALLPALVVLALVC
+107 TLALLPALAVLALVC
-122 VILVMIRKKR
+122 VIIVVIRRKR
-132 KGWYG
+132 ERWYG
-137 RGLAVIFVLTLIAV
+137 RALAVVFVLSLIVV
-151 GASTGYAWNNLKI
+151 GLSTGYAWNNLKI

-186 AVTLKFPKTKRNL
+186 AVTLTFPKTKRNL

-266 GLPLQVGLKAQILD
+266 GLPLQVGLKAQVLD

-447 MDSDFCNNVDKD
+447 MDSDFCNGVDKE

-470 ADVKPEDASRERNY
+470 ADVKPEDAARERSF
-484 TTIDNFPT
+484 TTMDNFPT

-562 GDDSSVDESVTK
+562 GDDSSVDESVTDDSSAPGK
-574 DSSTSGADESA
+574 DESVTDDSSAPGKDESVTDDSSAPGKNESAKDMSSTSGADES
-585 RDKSKDASGTDE
+585 
-597 SVKDKSKDASGTDES
+597 
-612 VRDKSKDTSAT
+612 VRDMSKDTSAT
-623 DTSSISGADTSV
+623 DTSSIPGTDSSE
-635 TDESSAQSADDSTAG
+635 TDESSAQSADDSTSD
-650 EKNPADAATSEEGEK
+650 EKNPADAATSEVGEK
-665 TDFPYN
+665 IDIPYN

-684 LRGKGVAGSELIKDI
+684 LRGKGIAGSELIKDI

-704 KAVSANLLSVE
+704 KTVSANLVSAE
-715 PEEAVDS
+715 SEEAVGS

-735 ENLAGSANVISVKN
+735 ENPAGVANVISAPN
-749 VDESKDDKE
+749 V
-758 NADSDKAPSIT
+758 
-769 ELMAARKAQENE
+769 
-781 SANGSQAAEEERDES
+781 DES
-796 LASEASDQSESQT
+796 LASEASDDSESQT
-809 AEQADKKDNAE
+809 AEPAGKKDNSE
-820 AEQTQDMSTAAE
+820 AEQAQDMSAATEPAGRKDSSEAEQAQDMSTAVKIA
-832 QADKKD
+832 
-838 NAEAEQT
+838 
-845 QDMSS
+845 
-850 AAETESEVDSGV
+850 SEVDSSV

-867 DSDMEEEATE
+867 DSDVEEEETE
-877 TALEGSWIKSEKIS
+877 EALEGSWIRSEKVS

-897 GPAARQMYPTMFLN
+897 GPAARQMYPTMFRD

-938 EARITTESV
+938 AARITTESV

>member
-1 MNLTENKELD
+1 MD
-11 TTVHEQSS
+11 F
-19 TDSAVSEGAK
+19 
-29 ETNGTKETTDPVEK
+29 
-43 KKKGSAISLILTV
+43 KKKGSVLSLILTV
-56 PVLIGVAFAAL
+56 PVLFVVGFAAL
-67 LTFTLRWA
+67 LAFTLRWA

-107 IFALLPALVVLALVC
+107 TLALLPALAVLALVC
-122 VILVMIRKKR
+122 VIIVVIRRKR
-132 KGWYG
+132 ERWYG
-137 RGLAVIFVLTLIAV
+137 RALAVVFVLSLIVV
-151 GASTGYAWNNLKI
+151 GLSTGYAWNNLKI

-186 AVTLKFPKTKRNL
+186 AVTLTFPKTKRNL

-266 GLPLQVGLKAQILD
+266 GLPLQVGLKAQVLD

-447 MDSDFCNNVDKD
+447 MDSDFCNGVDKE

-470 ADVKPEDASRERNY
+470 ADVEPEDAARERSF
-484 TTIDNFPT
+484 TTMDNFPT

-562 GDDSSVDESVTK
+562 GDDSSVDESVAD
-574 DSSTSGADESA
+574 DSSAPGKDE
-585 RDKSKDASGTDE
+585 
-597 SVKDKSKDASGTDES
+597 
-612 VRDKSKDTSAT
+612 
-623 DTSSISGADTSV
+623 SV
-635 TDESSAQSADDSTAG
+635 TDESSAQSADDSTTG
-650 EKNPADAATSEEGEK
+650 EKNPADAATSEVGEK
-665 TDFPYN
+665 TDITYN
-671 SPFPDDMA
+671 SPFPDDTA

-704 KAVSANLLSVE
+704 KTVSANLVSVE
-715 PEEAVDS
+715 SEEAVGS
-722 EEELIVDESIQSE
+722 EEELIADDSIQSE
-735 ENLAGSANVISVKN
+735 ENLAGVANVISAKN
-749 VDESKDDKE
+749 VDD
-758 NADSDKAPSIT
+758 
-769 ELMAARKAQENE
+769 
-781 SANGSQAAEEERDES
+781 S
-796 LASEASDQSESQT
+796 LASEASDDSESQT
-809 AEQADKKDNAE
+809 AEPAGKKDSSEAEQAQDISTATEQAGKKDSSE
-820 AEQTQDMSTAAE
+820 AEQTQDMSTATEQAGKKDSSEAE
-832 QADKKD
+832 QA
-838 NAEAEQT
+838 
-845 QDMSS
+845 QDMST
-850 AAETESEVDSGV
+850 AVKTASEVDSQV
-862 TSEES
+862 TSEAS
-867 DSDMEEEATE
+867 DSDMEEEETE
-877 TALEGSWIKSEKIS
+877 EALEGSWIRSEKVS

-897 GPAARQMYPTMFLN
+897 GPAARQMYPTMFRD

>member
-1 MNLTENKELD
+1 MNPTENKEPD
-11 TTVHEQSS
+11 KT
-19 TDSAVSEGAK
+19 VSEPNSPNMAASEDVK
-29 ETNGTKETTDPVEK
+29 EIKGYTGSTVK
-43 KKKGSAISLILTV
+43 KKKGSVLSLILTV
-56 PVLIGVAFAAL
+56 PVLFVVGFAAL
-67 LTFTLRWA
+67 LAFTLRWA

-107 IFALLPALVVLALVC
+107 TLALLPALAVLALVC
-122 VILVMIRKKR
+122 VIIVVIRRKR
-132 KGWYG
+132 ERWYG
-137 RGLAVIFVLTLIAV
+137 RALAVVFVLSLIVV
-151 GASTGYAWNNLKI
+151 GLSTGYAWNNLKI

-186 AVTLKFPKTKRNL
+186 AVTLTFPKTKRNL

-266 GLPLQVGLKAQILD
+266 GLPLQVGLKAQVLD

-447 MDSDFCNNVDKD
+447 MDSDFCNGVDKE

-470 ADVKPEDASRERNY
+470 ADVEPEDAARERSF
-484 TTIDNFPT
+484 TTMDNFPT

-562 GDDSSVDESVTK
+562 GDDSSVDESVAD
-574 DSSTSGADESA
+574 DSSAPGKDE
-585 RDKSKDASGTDE
+585 
-597 SVKDKSKDASGTDES
+597 
-612 VRDKSKDTSAT
+612 
-623 DTSSISGADTSV
+623 SV
-635 TDESSAQSADDSTAG
+635 TDESSAQSADDSTTG
-650 EKNPADAATSEEGEK
+650 EKNPADAATSEVGEK
-665 TDFPYN
+665 TDITYN
-671 SPFPDDMA
+671 SPFPDDTA

-704 KAVSANLLSVE
+704 KTVSANLVSVE
-715 PEEAVDS
+715 SEEAVGS
-722 EEELIVDESIQSE
+722 EEELIADDSIQSE
-735 ENLAGSANVISVKN
+735 ENLAGVANVISAKN
-749 VDESKDDKE
+749 VDD
-758 NADSDKAPSIT
+758 
-769 ELMAARKAQENE
+769 
-781 SANGSQAAEEERDES
+781 S
-796 LASEASDQSESQT
+796 LASEASDDSESQT
-809 AEQADKKDNAE
+809 AEPAGKKDSSEAEQAQDISTATEQAGKKDSSE
-820 AEQTQDMSTAAE
+820 AEQTQDMSTATEQAGKKDSSEAE
-832 QADKKD
+832 QA
-838 NAEAEQT
+838 
-845 QDMSS
+845 QDMST
-850 AAETESEVDSGV
+850 AVKTASEVDSQV

-867 DSDMEEEATE
+867 DSDMEEEETE
-877 TALEGSWIKSEKIS
+877 EALEGSWIRSEKVS

-897 GPAARQMYPTMFLN
+897 GPAARQMYPTMFRD

>member
-1 MNLTENKELD
+1 MNPTENKEP
-11 TTVHEQSS
+11 EK
-19 TDSAVSEGAK
+19 AVSEPNSPNMAASEDVK
-29 ETNGTKETTDPVEK
+29 EIKEYTDSTVK
-43 KKKGSAISLILTV
+43 KKKGSVLSLILTV
-56 PVLIGVAFAAL
+56 PVLFVVGFAAL
-67 LTFTLRWA
+67 LAFTLRWA

-98 GEDIMMKFY
+98 GEDIMMRFY
-107 IFALLPALVVLALVC
+107 TLALLPALAVLALVC
-122 VILVMIRKKR
+122 VIIVVIRRKR
-132 KGWYG
+132 ERWYG
-137 RGLAVIFVLTLIAV
+137 RALAVVFVLSLIVV
-151 GASTGYAWNNLKI
+151 GLSTGYAWNNLKI

-186 AVTLKFPKTKRNL
+186 AVTLTFPKTKRNL

-266 GLPLQVGLKAQILD
+266 GLPLQVGLKAQVLD

-447 MDSDFCNNVDKD
+447 MDSDFCNGVDKE

-470 ADVKPEDASRERNY
+470 ADVEPEDAARERSF
-484 TTIDNFPT
+484 TTMDNFPT

-562 GDDSSVDESVTK
+562 GDDSSVDESVAD
-574 DSSTSGADESA
+574 DSSAPGKDE
-585 RDKSKDASGTDE
+585 
-597 SVKDKSKDASGTDES
+597 
-612 VRDKSKDTSAT
+612 
-623 DTSSISGADTSV
+623 SV
-635 TDESSAQSADDSTAG
+635 TDESSAQSADDSTTG
-650 EKNPADAATSEEGEK
+650 EKNPADAATSEVGEK
-665 TDFPYN
+665 TDITYN
-671 SPFPDDMA
+671 SPFPDDTA

-704 KAVSANLLSVE
+704 KTVSANLVSVE
-715 PEEAVDS
+715 SEEAVGS
-722 EEELIVDESIQSE
+722 EEELIADDSIQSE
-735 ENLAGSANVISVKN
+735 ENLAGVANVISAKN
-749 VDESKDDKE
+749 VDD
-758 NADSDKAPSIT
+758 
-769 ELMAARKAQENE
+769 
-781 SANGSQAAEEERDES
+781 S
-796 LASEASDQSESQT
+796 LASEASDDSESQT
-809 AEQADKKDNAE
+809 AEPAGKKDSSE
-820 AEQTQDMSTAAE
+820 AEQAQDMSTATKLTDEKDSSEAE
-832 QADKKD
+832 QAQDMSTATEPADEKD
-838 NAEAEQT
+838 SSEAEQT

-850 AAETESEVDSGV
+850 AEKTASEVDSSV

-867 DSDMEEEATE
+867 DSDTEEEETE
-877 TALEGSWIKSEKIS
+877 EALEGSWIHSEKVS

-897 GPAARQMYPTMFLN
+897 GPAARQMYPTMFRD

-919 SKLRIDPYA
+919 SKLRVDPYA

-947 KQLKDWISEWN
+947 KQLKDWIGQWN
-958 SQAARN
+958 SNAARN

>member
-1 MNLTENKELD
+1 MNSTENKEP
-11 TTVHEQSS
+11 EK
-19 TDSAVSEGAK
+19 AVSEPNSPNMAASEDVK
-29 ETNGTKETTDPVEK
+29 EIKGYTDSTVK
-43 KKKGSAISLILTV
+43 KKKGSVLSLILTV
-56 PVLIGVAFAAL
+56 PVLFVVGFAAL
-67 LTFTLRWA
+67 LAFTLRWA

-107 IFALLPALVVLALVC
+107 TLALLPALAVLALVC
-122 VILVMIRKKR
+122 VTIVVIRRKR
-132 KGWYG
+132 ERWYG
-137 RGLAVIFVLTLIAV
+137 RALAVVFVLSLIVV
-151 GASTGYAWNNLKI
+151 GLSTGYAWNNLKI

-186 AVTLKFPKTKRNL
+186 AVTLTFPKTKRNL

-266 GLPLQVGLKAQILD
+266 GLPLQVGLKAQVLD

-447 MDSDFCNNVDKD
+447 MDSDFCNGVDKE

-470 ADVKPEDASRERNY
+470 ADVEPEDAARERSF
-484 TTIDNFPT
+484 TTMDNFPT

-562 GDDSSVDESVTK
+562 GDDSSVDESVAD
-574 DSSTSGADESA
+574 DSSAPGKDE
-585 RDKSKDASGTDE
+585 
-597 SVKDKSKDASGTDES
+597 
-612 VRDKSKDTSAT
+612 
-623 DTSSISGADTSV
+623 SV
-635 TDESSAQSADDSTAG
+635 TDESSAQSADDSTTG
-650 EKNPADAATSEEGEK
+650 EKNPADAATSEVGEK
-665 TDFPYN
+665 TDITYN
-671 SPFPDDMA
+671 SPFPDDTA

-704 KAVSANLLSVE
+704 KTVSANLVSVE
-715 PEEAVDS
+715 SEEAVGS
-722 EEELIVDESIQSE
+722 EEELIADDSIQSE
-735 ENLAGSANVISVKN
+735 ENLAGVANVISAKN
-749 VDESKDDKE
+749 VDD
-758 NADSDKAPSIT
+758 
-769 ELMAARKAQENE
+769 
-781 SANGSQAAEEERDES
+781 S
-796 LASEASDQSESQT
+796 LASEASDDSESQT
-809 AEQADKKDNAE
+809 AEPAGKKDSSEAEQAQDISTATEQAGKKDSSE
-820 AEQTQDMSTAAE
+820 AEQTQDMSTATEQAGKKDSSEAE
-832 QADKKD
+832 QA
-838 NAEAEQT
+838 
-845 QDMSS
+845 QDMST
-850 AAETESEVDSGV
+850 AVKTASEVDSQV

-867 DSDMEEEATE
+867 DSDMEEEETE
-877 TALEGSWIKSEKIS
+877 EALEGSWIRSEKVS

-897 GPAARQMYPTMFLN
+897 GPAARQMYPTMFRD

>member
-1 MNLTENKELD
+1 MNSTENKEP
-11 TTVHEQSS
+11 EK
-19 TDSAVSEGAK
+19 AVSEPNSPNMAASEDVK
-29 ETNGTKETTDPVEK
+29 EIKGYTDSTVK
-43 KKKGSAISLILTV
+43 KKKGSVLSLILTV
-56 PVLIGVAFAAL
+56 PILFVVGFAAL
-67 LTFTLRWA
+67 LAFTLRWA

-107 IFALLPALVVLALVC
+107 TLALLPALAVLALVC
-122 VILVMIRKKR
+122 VTIVVIRRKR
-132 KGWYG
+132 ERWYG
-137 RGLAVIFVLTLIAV
+137 RALAVVFVLSLIVV
-151 GASTGYAWNNLKI
+151 GLSTGYAWNNLKI

-186 AVTLKFPKTKRNL
+186 AVTLTFPKTKRNL

-266 GLPLQVGLKAQILD
+266 GLPLQVGLKAQVLD

-447 MDSDFCNNVDKD
+447 MDSDFCNGVDKE

-470 ADVKPEDASRERNY
+470 ADVEPEDAARERSF
-484 TTIDNFPT
+484 TTMDNFPT

-562 GDDSSVDESVTK
+562 GDDSSVDESVAD
-574 DSSTSGADESA
+574 DSSAPGKDE
-585 RDKSKDASGTDE
+585 
-597 SVKDKSKDASGTDES
+597 
-612 VRDKSKDTSAT
+612 
-623 DTSSISGADTSV
+623 SV
-635 TDESSAQSADDSTAG
+635 TDESSAQSADDSTTG
-650 EKNPADAATSEEGEK
+650 EKNPADAATSEVGEK
-665 TDFPYN
+665 TDITYN
-671 SPFPDDMA
+671 SPFPDDTA

-704 KAVSANLLSVE
+704 KTVSANLVSVE
-715 PEEAVDS
+715 SEEAVGS
-722 EEELIVDESIQSE
+722 EEELIADDSIQSE
-735 ENLAGSANVISVKN
+735 ENLAGVANVISAKN
-749 VDESKDDKE
+749 VDD
-758 NADSDKAPSIT
+758 
-769 ELMAARKAQENE
+769 
-781 SANGSQAAEEERDES
+781 S
-796 LASEASDQSESQT
+796 LASEASDDSESQT
-809 AEQADKKDNAE
+809 AEQAGKKDSSEAEQAQDISTATEQAGKKDSSE
-820 AEQTQDMSTAAE
+820 AEQTQDMSTATEQAGKKDSSEAE
-832 QADKKD
+832 QA
-838 NAEAEQT
+838 
-845 QDMSS
+845 QDMST
-850 AAETESEVDSGV
+850 AVKTASEVDSQV

-867 DSDMEEEATE
+867 DSDMEEEETE
-877 TALEGSWIKSEKIS
+877 EALEGSWIRSEKVS

-897 GPAARQMYPTMFLN
+897 GPAARQMYPTMFRD

>member
-1 MNLTENKELD
+1 MAASEDVKEIK
-11 TTVHEQSS
+11 EY
-19 TDSAVSEGAK
+19 TDSTV
-29 ETNGTKETTDPVEK
+29 K
-43 KKKGSAISLILTV
+43 KKKGSVLSLILTV
-56 PVLIGVAFAAL
+56 PVLFVVGFAAL
-67 LTFTLRWA
+67 LAFTLRWA

-107 IFALLPALVVLALVC
+107 TLALLPALAVLALVC
-122 VILVMIRKKR
+122 VIIVVIRRKR
-132 KGWYG
+132 ERWYG
-137 RGLAVIFVLTLIAV
+137 RALAVVFVLSLIVV
-151 GASTGYAWNNLKI
+151 GLSTGYAWNNLKI

-186 AVTLKFPKTKRNL
+186 AVTLTFPKTKRNL

-266 GLPLQVGLKAQILD
+266 GLPLQVGLKAQVLD

-447 MDSDFCNNVDKD
+447 MDSDFCNGVDKE

-470 ADVKPEDASRERNY
+470 ADVEPEDAARERSF
-484 TTIDNFPT
+484 TTMDNFPT

-562 GDDSSVDESVTK
+562 GDDSSVDESVAD
-574 DSSTSGADESA
+574 DSSAPGKDE
-585 RDKSKDASGTDE
+585 
-597 SVKDKSKDASGTDES
+597 
-612 VRDKSKDTSAT
+612 
-623 DTSSISGADTSV
+623 SV
-635 TDESSAQSADDSTAG
+635 TDESSAQSADDSTTG
-650 EKNPADAATSEEGEK
+650 EKNPADAATSEVGEK
-665 TDFPYN
+665 TDITYN
-671 SPFPDDMA
+671 SPFPDDTA

-704 KAVSANLLSVE
+704 KTVSANLVSVE
-715 PEEAVDS
+715 SEEAVGS
-722 EEELIVDESIQSE
+722 EEELIADDSIQSE
-735 ENLAGSANVISVKN
+735 ENLAGVANVISAKN
-749 VDESKDDKE
+749 VDD
-758 NADSDKAPSIT
+758 
-769 ELMAARKAQENE
+769 
-781 SANGSQAAEEERDES
+781 S
-796 LASEASDQSESQT
+796 LASEASDDSESQT
-809 AEQADKKDNAE
+809 AEPAGKKDSSEAEQAQDISTATEQAGKKDSSE
-820 AEQTQDMSTAAE
+820 AEQTQDMSTATEQAGKKDSSEAE
-832 QADKKD
+832 QA
-838 NAEAEQT
+838 
-845 QDMSS
+845 QDMST
-850 AAETESEVDSGV
+850 AVKTASEVDSQV

-867 DSDMEEEATE
+867 DSDMEEEETE
-877 TALEGSWIKSEKIS
+877 EALEGSWIRSEKVS

-897 GPAARQMYPTMFLN
+897 GPAARQMYPTMFRD

>member
-1 MNLTENKELD
+1 MNPTENKEPD
-11 TTVHEQSS
+11 KTVSEPNSPNMAAS
-19 TDSAVSEGAK
+19 EDVKEIKEYTDSTV
-29 ETNGTKETTDPVEK
+29 K
-43 KKKGSAISLILTV
+43 KKKGSVLSLILTV
-56 PVLIGVAFAAL
+56 PVLFVVGFAAL
-67 LTFTLRWA
+67 LAFTLRWA

-98 GEDIMMKFY
+98 GEDIMMRFY
-107 IFALLPALVVLALVC
+107 TLALLPALAVLALVC
-122 VILVMIRKKR
+122 VIIVVIRRKR
-132 KGWYG
+132 EKWYG
-137 RGLAVIFVLTLIAV
+137 RALAVIFVLSLIVV
-151 GASTGYAWNNLKI
+151 GLSTGYAWNNLKI

-186 AVTLKFPKTKRNL
+186 AVTLTFPKTKRNL

-266 GLPLQVGLKAQILD
+266 GLPLQVGLKAQVLD

-398 KYCEFEYPGN
+398 KYCEIEYPGN

-447 MDSDFCNNVDKD
+447 MDSDFCNGVDKE

-470 ADVKPEDASRERNY
+470 ADVEPEDAARERSF
-484 TTIDNFPT
+484 TTMDNFPT

-562 GDDSSVDESVTK
+562 GDDSSVDESVTD
-574 DSSTSGADESA
+574 DSSAPG
-585 RDKSKDASGTDE
+585 KDE
-597 SVKDKSKDASGTDES
+597 SVTD
-612 VRDKSKDTSAT
+612 D
-623 DTSSISGADTSV
+623 
-635 TDESSAQSADDSTAG
+635 SSAQSADDSTTG
-650 EKNPADAATSEEGEK
+650 EKNPADAATSEVGEK
-665 TDFPYN
+665 TDTPYN

-684 LRGKGVAGSELIKDI
+684 LRGKGIAGSELIKDI

-704 KAVSANLLSVE
+704 KTVSANLVSVE
-715 PEEAVDS
+715 SEEAVGS
-722 EEELIVDESIQSE
+722 EEELIADDSIQSE
-735 ENLAGSANVISVKN
+735 ENLAGVANVISAKN
-749 VDESKDDKE
+749 VDD
-758 NADSDKAPSIT
+758 
-769 ELMAARKAQENE
+769 
-781 SANGSQAAEEERDES
+781 S
-796 LASEASDQSESQT
+796 LASEASDDSESQT
-809 AEQADKKDNAE
+809 AEPAGKKDSSEAEQAQDMSTATEQAGEKDSSE
-820 AEQTQDMSTAAE
+820 AEQTQDMSTAVNTA
-832 QADKKD
+832 
-838 NAEAEQT
+838 
-845 QDMSS
+845 
-850 AAETESEVDSGV
+850 SEVDSQV

-867 DSDMEEEATE
+867 GSDMEEEETE
-877 TALEGSWIKSEKIS
+877 EALEGSWIRSEKVS

-897 GPAARQMYPTMFLN
+897 GPAARQMYPTMFRD

>member
-1 MNLTENKELD
+1 MNPTENKEPD
-11 TTVHEQSS
+11 KTVSEPNSPNMAAS
-19 TDSAVSEGAK
+19 EDVKEIKEYTDSTV
-29 ETNGTKETTDPVEK
+29 K
-43 KKKGSAISLILTV
+43 KKKGSVLSLILTV
-56 PVLIGVAFAAL
+56 PVLFVVGFAAL
-67 LTFTLRWA
+67 LAFTLRWA

-98 GEDIMMKFY
+98 GEDIMMRFY
-107 IFALLPALVVLALVC
+107 TLALLPALAVLALVC
-122 VILVMIRKKR
+122 VIIVVIRRKR
-132 KGWYG
+132 EKWYG
-137 RGLAVIFVLTLIAV
+137 RALAVIFVLSLIVV
-151 GASTGYAWNNLKI
+151 GLSTGYAWNNLKI

-186 AVTLKFPKTKRNL
+186 AVTLTFPKTKRNL

-266 GLPLQVGLKAQILD
+266 GLPLQVGLKAQVLD

-367 KERLKELSAEDQ
+367 KERLRELSAEDQ

-447 MDSDFCNNVDKD
+447 MDSDFCNGVDKE

-470 ADVKPEDASRERNY
+470 ADVEPEDAARERSF
-484 TTIDNFPT
+484 TTMDNFPT

-562 GDDSSVDESVTK
+562 GDDSSVDESVTD
-574 DSSTSGADESA
+574 DSSAPG
-585 RDKSKDASGTDE
+585 KDE
-597 SVKDKSKDASGTDES
+597 SVTD
-612 VRDKSKDTSAT
+612 D
-623 DTSSISGADTSV
+623 
-635 TDESSAQSADDSTAG
+635 SSAQSADDSTTG
-650 EKNPADAATSEEGEK
+650 EKNPADAATSEVGEK
-665 TDFPYN
+665 TDTPYN
-671 SPFPDDMA
+671 SPFPDDTA

-684 LRGKGVAGSELIKDI
+684 LRGKGIAGSELIKDI

-704 KAVSANLLSVE
+704 KTVSANLVSVE
-715 PEEAVDS
+715 SEEAVGS
-722 EEELIVDESIQSE
+722 EEELIADDSIQSE
-735 ENLAGSANVISVKN
+735 ENLAGVANVISAKN
-749 VDESKDDKE
+749 VDD
-758 NADSDKAPSIT
+758 
-769 ELMAARKAQENE
+769 
-781 SANGSQAAEEERDES
+781 S
-796 LASEASDQSESQT
+796 LASEASDDSESQT
-809 AEQADKKDNAE
+809 AEPAGKKDSSEAEQAQDMSTATEPAGKKDSSE
-820 AEQTQDMSTAAE
+820 AEQTQDMSTATE
-832 QADKKD
+832 QADEKD
-838 NAEAEQT
+838 SSEAEQT
-845 QDMSS
+845 QDMST
-850 AAETESEVDSGV
+850 AVNTASEVDSQV

-867 DSDMEEEATE
+867 GSDMEEEETE
-877 TALEGSWIKSEKIS
+877 EALEGSWIRSEKVS

-897 GPAARQMYPTMFLN
+897 GPAARQMYPTMFRD

-958 SQAARN
+958 SQATRN

>member
-1 MNLTENKELD
+1 MNPTENKEP
-11 TTVHEQSS
+11 EK
-19 TDSAVSEGAK
+19 AVSEPNSPNMAASEDVK
-29 ETNGTKETTDPVEK
+29 EIKEYTDSTVK
-43 KKKGSAISLILTV
+43 KKKGSVLSLILTV
-56 PVLIGVAFAAL
+56 PVLFVVGFAAL
-67 LTFTLRWA
+67 LAFTLRWA

-98 GEDIMMKFY
+98 GEDIMMRFY
-107 IFALLPALVVLALVC
+107 TLALLPALAVLALVC
-122 VILVMIRKKR
+122 VIIVVIRRKR
-132 KGWYG
+132 ERWYG
-137 RGLAVIFVLTLIAV
+137 RALAVVFVLSLIVV
-151 GASTGYAWNNLKI
+151 GLSTGYAWNNLKI

-186 AVTLKFPKTKRNL
+186 AVTLTFPKTKRNL

-266 GLPLQVGLKAQILD
+266 GLPLQVGLKAQVLD

-447 MDSDFCNNVDKD
+447 MDSDFCNGVDKE

-470 ADVKPEDASRERNY
+470 ADVKPEDAARERSF
-484 TTIDNFPT
+484 TTMDNFPT

-562 GDDSSVDESVTK
+562 GDDSSVDESVAD
-574 DSSTSGADESA
+574 DSSAPGKDE
-585 RDKSKDASGTDE
+585 
-597 SVKDKSKDASGTDES
+597 
-612 VRDKSKDTSAT
+612 
-623 DTSSISGADTSV
+623 SV
-635 TDESSAQSADDSTAG
+635 TDESSAQSADDSTTG
-650 EKNPADAATSEEGEK
+650 EKNPADAATSEVGEK
-665 TDFPYN
+665 TDITYN
-671 SPFPDDMA
+671 SPFPDDTA

-704 KAVSANLLSVE
+704 KTVSANLVSVE
-715 PEEAVDS
+715 SEEAVGS
-722 EEELIVDESIQSE
+722 EEELIADDSIQSE
-735 ENLAGSANVISVKN
+735 ENLAGVANVISAKN
-749 VDESKDDKE
+749 VDD
-758 NADSDKAPSIT
+758 
-769 ELMAARKAQENE
+769 
-781 SANGSQAAEEERDES
+781 S
-796 LASEASDQSESQT
+796 LASEASDDSESQT
-809 AEQADKKDNAE
+809 AEPAGKKDSSEAEQAQDISTATEQAGKKDSSE
-820 AEQTQDMSTAAE
+820 AEQTQDMSTATEQAGKKDSSEAE
-832 QADKKD
+832 QA
-838 NAEAEQT
+838 
-845 QDMSS
+845 QDMST
-850 AAETESEVDSGV
+850 AVKTASEVDSQV

-867 DSDMEEEATE
+867 DSDMEEEETE
-877 TALEGSWIKSEKIS
+877 EALEGSWIRSEKVS

-897 GPAARQMYPTMFLN
+897 GPAARQMYPTMFRD